1 MERVTFG
8 SLMSNI
14 VVIGLDGEIR
24 TLEQGQL
31 PKPGELIINEVSDTS
46 ELVIEQVTPQGS
58 SINVTGDITALI
70 EAIAAGQDPT
80 QLGQEFE
87 SAAGE
92 ANGSSPQTT
101 GSVARTGTEL
111 LASTNFETVGTEGAG
126 FSTTQI
132 LTLLDILPP
141 TQAPAPTGIPI
152 PVTITVQDIS
162 SPAVDEG
169 QQVSFDVTLNQPT
182 EEETTIEF
190 TINDGSAV
198 GGAASDV
205 GADYV
210 NTTVLITLSDGTTQE
225 IQVNDDGSFTVSLPI
240 GEESFTVSLDTID
253 DNLAEG
259 SETFSLSGST
269 PDQPTPVTGVATIT
283 DEAEQ
288 GPEDTVTVNMTGPN
302 SVSEGETTSEYTV
315 TLSDPAPVGSIVTL
329 AYSYTTASGDDITE
343 TTQAI
348 IGADGVTATF
358 TIDTVDDV
366 YAEGDEV
373 FRVSVSGIVDSDSN
387 PIFEALNLDNAF
399 VDTTI
404 SDETDPGED
413 TVTVTMTG
421 PANVVEGDTTT
432 DYTVTLS
439 EPAPVGSIVT
449 LAYSYTT
456 ASGDDITETTQAVIG
471 ADGVTATFTIDTVDD
486 VYAEGDEVFRVSVS
500 GIVDSDSNPI
510 FEALDVSN
518 AFVDTTISDETDP
531 GPEDTVTVTM
541 TGPANVVEGDTTT
554 EYTVTLSDPAP
565 VGSIVTLAYSYTTAS
580 GDDIT
585 ETTQAIIGADGVT
598 ATFTIDTVDDVY
610 AEGDEVFRVSVSGI
624 VDSDSNPIFEALN
637 LDNAF
642 VDTTISDETNPGPE
656 DTVTVTM
663 TGPANVVEGDTT
675 TDYTV
680 TLSDP
685 APVGSI
691 VTLAYSYTTASGDD
705 ITETTQAVIGAD
717 GVTATFTIDTV
728 DDVYAEGDE
737 VFRVSVSGIVDS
749 DSNPIFEALNLDNA
763 FVDTTISDETDPGPE
778 DTVTVT
784 MTGPANVVEGD
795 TTTDYTVTLSDPAP
809 VGSIVTLAYSYTT
822 ASGDDI
828 TETTQA
834 IIGADGVTATFT
846 IDTVDDVY
854 AEGDEVFRVSVSG
867 IVDSDSNPIFE
878 ALDVSNAFVDTTISD
893 ETDPGPEDTV
903 TVTMTGPANVV
914 EGDTTTEYTV
924 TLSDPAPVGSI
935 VTLAYS
941 YTTASGDDI
950 TETTQAIIGA
960 DGVTATFTIDTV
972 DDVYAEGDEV
982 FRVSVSGIVDS
993 DSNPI
998 FEALNL
1004 DNAFVDTTISDETDP
1019 GPEDTVTVTMTGPA
1033 NVVEGDTTTDYTVT
1047 LSDPAPVGSIV
1058 TLAYSYTTA
1067 SGDDITETTQAII
1080 GADGVTATFTIDTVD
1095 DVYAEGDEVFRVSVS
1110 GIVDSDSN
1118 PIFEALNLDN
1128 AFVDTTISDETD
1140 PGPEDTVTVTMTG
1153 PANVVEGDTTT
1164 DYTVTL
1170 SDPAPVGSIVTLAY
1184 SYTTASGDDIT
1195 ETTQAIIGADGVTAT
1210 FTIDTVDDVYA
1221 EGDEVFRVSVSG
1233 IVDSDSNPVFE
1244 ALNLDNAFVDTTI
1257 SDETDPGPEDT
1268 VTVTMTGP
1276 ANVVEGDTTTDYTV
1290 TLSDPAP
1297 VGSIVTLAYSY
1308 TTASGDDITE
1318 TTQAIIG
1325 ADGVTATFTID
1336 TVDDVYAEG
1345 DEVFRVSVSGIVDSD
1360 SNPIF
1365 EALNLDNAF
1374 VDTTISDETDP
1385 GPEDTV
1391 TVTMTGPANVV
1402 EGDTTTDYTV
1412 TLSDPAPVGSI
1423 VTLAYSY
1430 TTASGDDIT
1439 ETTQAIIGADGV
1451 TATFTI
1457 DTVDDVYAE
1466 GDEVFRVSVSGIV
1479 DSDSNPIFE
1488 ALNLDNAFV
1497 DTTISDETDPGPEDT
1512 VTVTMTG
1519 PANVVE
1525 GDTTTEYTVT
1535 LSDPAPVGSIVTL
1548 AYSYTTASGDDITET
1563 TQAII
1568 GADGVTATFTI
1579 DTVDD
1584 VYAEGDEVF
1593 RVSVSGIVDSDS
1605 NPVFEALNLDNAF
1618 VDTTIS
1624 DETDP
1629 GPEDTVTVTM
1639 TGPANVVEGDTTTD
1653 YTVTLSDPAPVG
1665 SIVTLAYSYTTA
1677 SGDDITETT
1686 QAIIGADGVT
1696 ATFTID
1702 TVDDVYAEGDEVFRV
1717 SVSGIV
1723 DSDSNPVF
1731 EVLNLDNA
1739 FVDTTISDETDPGPE
1754 DTVTVTMTGPANV
1767 VEGDTTTDYTVTLS
1781 DPAPVGSI
1789 VTLAYSYTTASGD
1802 DITETTQA
1810 IIGADGVT
1818 ATFTIDTVDDVY
1830 AEGDEVFRVSVSGI
1844 VDSDSNPVF
1853 EALNLDNAFVDTTIS
1868 DETDPGP
1875 EDTVTVTMT
1884 GPANVVEGDT
1894 TTDYTVTLSDPAP
1907 VGSIVTLAYSYTTA
1921 SGDDITETTQAI
1933 IGADGVTATFTI
1945 DTVDDVYAEG
1955 DEVFRVSVSGI
1966 VDSDSNPIFEALN
1979 LDNAFVDTTISDET
1993 DPGPEDTVTVTMTGP
2008 ANVVEGDTTTDYTV
2022 TLSDPAPVGSIVT
2035 LAYSY
2040 TTASG
2045 DDITETTQAIIGAD
2059 GVTATFTIDTVD
2071 DVYAEGDEVF
2081 RVSVS
2086 GIVDS
2091 DSNPIFEAL
2100 NLDNAFVD
2108 TTISDETDPG
2118 PEDTVTVTMTGP
2130 ANVVEGDTTTEYT
2143 VTLSDPAP
2151 VGSIVTLAYSYTT
2164 ASGDDITET
2173 TQAIIGADGVT
2184 ATFTID
2190 TVDDVYA
2197 EGDEV
2202 FRVSVSGIVDSDS
2215 NPVFEALNLDNAFV
2229 DTTISDETDPGPE
2242 DTVTVTMTGPA
2253 NVVEG
2258 DTTTDYTVTL
2268 SDPAPVGSIVTL
2280 AYSYTTASGDDI
2292 TETTQAIIGAD
2303 GVTATFTID
2312 TVDDVYAEGDE
2323 VFRVSVSGIVDS
2335 DSNPVFEVLNLDNAF
2350 VDTTISDETDP
2361 GPEDTVTV
2369 TMTGPANVVEGDTTT
2384 DYTVTLSDPAPVGS
2398 IVTLAYS
2405 YTTASGDDITETTQA
2420 IIGADGV
2427 TATFTIDTVD
2437 DVYAEGDE
2445 VFRVSVSGIVDSD
2458 SNPIFEALNL
2468 DNAFVNTSITDNDAP
2483 PSISNVVNA
2492 VVSEEGLA
2500 NGIPD
2505 NTGSPSDTTNSASFS
2520 GTFTVADPDTAN
2532 VSVVLA
2538 GPNNLTSGGEPISWT
2553 WDNSTQ
2559 TLTAKTAHLSV
2570 VATVVLSEPSA
2581 SGQGSW
2587 DYTITLFEPLD
2598 HPVNDVEDIINFDLQ
2613 ISVSDGQTTTSQS
2626 LNVVVE
2632 DDCPYV
2638 PVVVQPVDVS
2648 LTDAPIVLTGR
2659 IDFAGSEADATS
2671 RTFGDVVVTANGFV
2685 SDESAM
2691 LGTAEINQSS
2701 EGIGVK
2707 SSGNNGFQLEN
2718 EVDYRFAGNEGVSE
2732 QLIIDL
2738 GNKVAY
2744 GAEIEF
2750 EKMFGGELEKGIAS
2764 FYRDGVL
2771 IAQQSFSSDA
2781 SSGDYAANFNVQQG
2795 GFDKIILEAASNG
2808 NGPDTEDN
2816 SDFTVKSITFTGA
2829 YSGVPIASADGN
2841 LGAVYG
2847 ADGPG
2852 SIVLNGG
2859 EAGLETLDGQDVL
2872 IYVDPQNSNRLIA
2885 EADGELA
2892 FEVQLTPS
2900 TGKWEFFQYL
2910 PLTSPYGD
2918 GDIDFNYTITDN
2930 DGDSKTGYFSVNPYA
2945 PPIVEGVTLNVSEE
2959 GLSNAIADDSALN
2972 GFDDT
2977 TDSSSDVE
2985 QLTLGQT
2992 VDSVTLSEPSTA
3004 LTSNGISVTW
3014 ALSNNDQML
3023 IGSANGKEVI
3033 KISVND
3039 TGMVSTEL
3047 LGPIDHSNASG
3058 EDALNIE
3065 VPVLVSNARGLTNST
3080 TVNVI
3085 VEDDSPDS
3093 ASIIHDVV
3101 AETKESANVQ
3111 LIMDVSGSMRT
3122 DNRLQIMKDSATQL
3136 LNQYESIGQ
3145 TRVQII
3151 TYSSTASTYAI
3162 GAATWLT
3169 VDEAKAYIETLTAGG
3184 ATNYNN
3190 ALNEAKQ
3197 SWDDVGKLTSASNVS
3212 YFLSD
3217 GQPNPASSFINDARE
3232 QSWIDHLTDP
3242 DNQITALAYGMGVNL
3257 MPEQLDRVA
3266 YDGFLNQDLD
3276 GVVVPD
3282 VTQLPPVMLQSV
3294 IQPVGGNLMYTT
3306 SPDTGIGADGGYISE
3321 IEHDGVT
3328 YSFDGTDLI
3337 VTDNNDGIS
3346 HAFDDTTMQLTI
3358 YIDSKHTLE
3367 IDLNDGAYAFY
3378 GAVGDTVETLDFDY
3392 VLTDN
3397 DGDQSENTLQFVIDE
3412 NGGVN
3417 AASNGSANIIEAEVD
3432 VSHDILIGNDNE
3444 ADIFKWVND
3453 SLDTGTDLIRG
3464 FERDLD
3470 TLDLSEVVEDA
3481 GHNTIEELLNSIDL
3495 NIDGDDLSLEIT
3507 HNDGNSIQTIV
3518 IENGATEFSD
3528 LIVGNADF
3536 ERDVLSALTKV
3547 NLEP

>member
-87 SAAGE
+87 TAAGE

-101 GSVARTGTEL
+101 GNVARTGTEL

-141 TQAPAPTGIPI
+141 TQAPAPTGTPI

-190 TINDGSAV
+190 TLNDSSAV

-348 IGADGVTATF
+348 IGADGVSATF

-404 SDETDPGED
+404 SDETDPGPED

-439 EPAPVGSIVT
+439 DPAPVGSIVT

-624 VDSDSNPIFEALN
+624 VDGDSNPIFEAL
-637 LDNAF
+637 DVSNAF
-642 VDTTISDETNPGPE
+642 VDTTISDETDPGPE

-663 TGPANVVEGDTT
+663 TGPANVVEGDITT
-675 TDYTV
+675 EYTVTLGDPAPVGSIVTLAYSYTTASGDDIIETTQAIIGADGVTATFTIDTVDDVYAEGDEVFRVSVSGIVDGDSNPIFEALDVSNAFVDTTISDETDPGPEDTVTVTMTGPANVVEGDITTEYTV

-705 ITETTQAVIGAD
+705 ITETTQAIIGVD

-795 TTTDYTVTLSDPAP
+795 TTTEYTVTLSDPAP

-834 IIGADGVTATFT
+834 IIGVDGVTATFTIDTVDDVYAEGDEVFRVSVSGIVDSDSNPIFEALNLDNAFVDTTISDETDPGPEDTVTVTMTGPANVVEGDITTEYTVTLSDPAPVGSIVTLAYSYTTASGDDITETTQAIIGVDGVTATFT

-950 TETTQAIIGA
+950 TETTQAVIGA

-998 FEALNL
+998 FEAL
-1004 DNAFVDTTISDETDP
+1004 DVSNAFVDTTISDETDP

-1170 SDPAPVGSIVTLAY
+1170 SDPAPVGSVVTLAY

-1221 EGDEVFRVSVSG
+1221 EGDEVFRV
-1233 IVDSDSNPVFE
+1233 
-1244 ALNLDNAFVDTTI
+1244 
-1257 SDETDPGPEDT
+1257 
-1268 VTVTMTGP
+1268 
-1276 ANVVEGDTTTDYTV
+1276 
-1290 TLSDPAP
+1290 
-1297 VGSIVTLAYSY
+1297 
-1308 TTASGDDITE
+1308 
-1318 TTQAIIG
+1318 
-1325 ADGVTATFTID
+1325 
-1336 TVDDVYAEG
+1336 
-1345 DEVFRVSVSGIVDSD
+1345 R
-1360 SNPIF
+1360 
-1365 EALNLDNAF
+1365 
-1374 VDTTISDETDP
+1374 
-1385 GPEDTV
+1385 
-1391 TVTMTGPANVV
+1391 
-1402 EGDTTTDYTV
+1402 
-1412 TLSDPAPVGSI
+1412 
-1423 VTLAYSY
+1423 
-1430 TTASGDDIT
+1430 
-1439 ETTQAIIGADGV
+1439 
-1451 TATFTI
+1451 
-1457 DTVDDVYAE
+1457 
-1466 GDEVFRVSVSGIV
+1466 VSGIV

-1535 LSDPAPVGSIVTL
+1535 LSDSAPVGSIVTL

-1563 TQAII
+1563 TQAVI
-1568 GADGVTATFTI
+1568 GTDGLSATFTI

-1584 VYAEGDEVF
+1584 SDDEPDEVY
-1593 RVSVSGIVDSDS
+1593 RVSVASIVD
-1605 NPVFEALNLDNAF
+1605 
-1618 VDTTIS
+1618 
-1624 DETDP
+1624 
-1629 GPEDTVTVTM
+1629 
-1639 TGPANVVEGDTTTD
+1639 
-1653 YTVTLSDPAPVG
+1653 
-1665 SIVTLAYSYTTA
+1665 
-1677 SGDDITETT
+1677 GDD
-1686 QAIIGADGVT
+1686 
-1696 ATFTID
+1696 
-1702 TVDDVYAEGDEVFRV
+1702 
-1717 SVSGIV
+1717 
-1723 DSDSNPVF
+1723 
-1731 EVLNLDNA
+1731 
-1739 FVDTTISDETDPGPE
+1739 
-1754 DTVTVTMTGPANV
+1754 
-1767 VEGDTTTDYTVTLS
+1767 
-1781 DPAPVGSI
+1781 
-1789 VTLAYSYTTASGD
+1789 
-1802 DITETTQA
+1802 
-1810 IIGADGVT
+1810 
-1818 ATFTIDTVDDVY
+1818 
-1830 AEGDEVFRVSVSGI
+1830 
-1844 VDSDSNPVF
+1844 
-1853 EALNLDNAFVDTTIS
+1853 
-1868 DETDPGP
+1868 
-1875 EDTVTVTMT
+1875 
-1884 GPANVVEGDT
+1884 
-1894 TTDYTVTLSDPAP
+1894 
-1907 VGSIVTLAYSYTTA
+1907 
-1921 SGDDITETTQAI
+1921 
-1933 IGADGVTATFTI
+1933 
-1945 DTVDDVYAEG
+1945 
-1955 DEVFRVSVSGI
+1955 
-1966 VDSDSNPIFEALN
+1966 NPIFEALD
-1979 LDNAFVDTTISDET
+1979 LTNAYVDTTI
-1993 DPGPEDTVTVTMTGP
+1993 
-2008 ANVVEGDTTTDYTV
+2008 
-2022 TLSDPAPVGSIVT
+2022 I
-2035 LAYSY
+2035 
-2040 TTASG
+2040 
-2045 DDITETTQAIIGAD
+2045 
-2059 GVTATFTIDTVD
+2059 
-2071 DVYAEGDEVF
+2071 
-2081 RVSVS
+2081 
-2086 GIVDS
+2086 
-2091 DSNPIFEAL
+2091 
-2100 NLDNAFVD
+2100 
-2108 TTISDETDPG
+2108 
-2118 PEDTVTVTMTGP
+2118 
-2130 ANVVEGDTTTEYT
+2130 
-2143 VTLSDPAP
+2143 
-2151 VGSIVTLAYSYTT
+2151 
-2164 ASGDDITET
+2164 
-2173 TQAIIGADGVT
+2173 
-2184 ATFTID
+2184 
-2190 TVDDVYA
+2190 
-2197 EGDEV
+2197 
-2202 FRVSVSGIVDSDS
+2202 
-2215 NPVFEALNLDNAFV
+2215 
-2229 DTTISDETDPGPE
+2229 
-2242 DTVTVTMTGPA
+2242 
-2253 NVVEG
+2253 
-2258 DTTTDYTVTL
+2258 
-2268 SDPAPVGSIVTL
+2268 
-2280 AYSYTTASGDDI
+2280 
-2292 TETTQAIIGAD
+2292 
-2303 GVTATFTID
+2303 
-2312 TVDDVYAEGDE
+2312 
-2323 VFRVSVSGIVDS
+2323 
-2335 DSNPVFEVLNLDNAF
+2335 
-2350 VDTTISDETDP
+2350 
-2361 GPEDTVTV
+2361 
-2369 TMTGPANVVEGDTTT
+2369 
-2384 DYTVTLSDPAPVGS
+2384 
-2398 IVTLAYS
+2398 
-2405 YTTASGDDITETTQA
+2405 
-2420 IIGADGV
+2420 
-2427 TATFTIDTVD
+2427 
-2437 DVYAEGDE
+2437 
-2445 VFRVSVSGIVDSD
+2445 
-2458 SNPIFEALNL
+2458 
-2468 DNAFVNTSITDNDAP
+2468 DNDEPNTP
-2483 PSISNVVNA
+2483 PTVRNFNILLDV
-2492 VVSEEGLA
+2492 EDGLFP
-2500 NGIPD
+2500 IHD
-2505 NTGSPSDTTNSASFS
+2505 VDFD
-2520 GTFTVADPDTAN
+2520 GT
-2532 VSVVLA
+2532 
-2538 GPNNLTSGGEPISWT
+2538 TSGGE
-2553 WDNSTQ
+2553 Q
-2559 TLTAKTAHLSV
+2559 R
-2570 VATVVLSEPSA
+2570 
-2581 SGQGSW
+2581 
-2587 DYTITLFEPLD
+2587 
-2598 HPVNDVEDIINFDLQ
+2598 VEDL
-2613 ISVSDGQTTTSQS
+2613 
-2626 LNVVVE
+2626 E
-2632 DDCPYV
+2632 DD
-2638 PVVVQPVDVS
+2638 
-2648 LTDAPIVLTGR
+2648 A
-2659 IDFAGSEADATS
+2659 
-2671 RTFGDVVVTANGFV
+2671 VTANDDDIQIKVIDLPDYGELYYVDGNGQEVVIDGSSIFAENTDVKYRLTADFFEDQRFDSNDLLEEFDKDFLADSVDVNGLSFYGGQITISGNEITFDSNAQVKVDFANQQVGLVVV
-2685 SDESAM
+2685 SPGETGNGDEISTHEYVAIK
-2691 LGTAEINQSS
+2691 LDEGLEADKAKINLASLNDRFNNGGAWITAYIFLDGIVVDTQEIRAEDISYSGNHEGTATI
-2701 EGIGVK
+2701 
-2707 SSGNNGFQLEN
+2707 
-2718 EVDYRFAGNEGVSE
+2718 
-2732 QLIIDL
+2732 
-2738 GNKVAY
+2738 
-2744 GAEIEF
+2744 
-2750 EKMFGGELEKGIAS
+2750 
-2764 FYRDGVL
+2764 
-2771 IAQQSFSSDA
+2771 
-2781 SSGDYAANFNVQQG
+2781 
-2795 GFDKIILEAASNG
+2795 
-2808 NGPDTEDN
+2808 
-2816 SDFTVKSITFTGA
+2816 
-2829 YSGVPIASADGN
+2829 
-2841 LGAVYG
+2841 
-2847 ADGPG
+2847 
-2852 SIVLNGG
+2852 
-2859 EAGLETLDGQDVL
+2859 
-2872 IYVDPQNSNRLIA
+2872 
-2885 EADGELA
+2885 ELA
-2892 FEVQLTPS
+2892 NGSFDEIRL
-2900 TGKWEFFQYL
+2900 
-2910 PLTSPYGD
+2910 SPD
-2918 GDIDFNYTITDN
+2918 
-2930 DGDSKTGYFSVNPYA
+2930 
-2945 PPIVEGVTLNVSEE
+2945 
-2959 GLSNAIADDSALN
+2959 
-2972 GFDDT
+2972 
-2977 TDSSSDVE
+2977 TDSSSDKASF
-2985 QLTLGQT
+2985 TLVGTEITSFTQVSDSFEYKAIDSDGLESDSSATVAVDFENVT
-2992 VDSVTLSEPSTA
+2992 VDAVTA
-3004 LTSNGISVTW
+3004 LGYQT
-3014 ALSNNDQML
+3014 M
-3023 IGSANGKEVI
+3023 
-3033 KISVND
+3033 
-3039 TGMVSTEL
+3039 
-3047 LGPIDHSNASG
+3047 
-3058 EDALNIE
+3058 ALNSE
-3065 VPVLVSNARGLTNST
+3065 LN
-3080 TVNVI
+3080 
-3085 VEDDSPDS
+3085 
-3093 ASIIHDVV
+3093 
-3101 AETKESANVQ
+3101 
-3111 LIMDVSGSMRT
+3111 LIMGTDGDDILVGTDGNDMIIGGLGNDILTGGEGDDVFKWTEM
-3122 DNRLQIMKDSATQL
+3122 QSAT
-3136 LNQYESIGQ
+3136 
-3145 TRVQII
+3145 
-3151 TYSSTASTYAI
+3151 
-3162 GAATWLT
+3162 
-3169 VDEAKAYIETLTAGG
+3169 
-3184 ATNYNN
+3184 
-3190 ALNEAKQ
+3190 
-3197 SWDDVGKLTSASNVS
+3197 
-3212 YFLSD
+3212 
-3217 GQPNPASSFINDARE
+3217 
-3232 QSWIDHLTDP
+3232 
-3242 DNQITALAYGMGVNL
+3242 
-3257 MPEQLDRVA
+3257 
-3266 YDGFLNQDLD
+3266 
-3276 GVVVPD
+3276 
-3282 VTQLPPVMLQSV
+3282 
-3294 IQPVGGNLMYTT
+3294 
-3306 SPDTGIGADGGYISE
+3306 DT
-3321 IEHDGVT
+3321 
-3328 YSFDGTDLI
+3328 
-3337 VTDNNDGIS
+3337 VTDFS
-3346 HAFDDTTMQLTI
+3346 
-3358 YIDSKHTLE
+3358 
-3367 IDLNDGAYAFY
+3367 
-3378 GAVGDTVETLDFDY
+3378 
-3392 VLTDN
+3392 
-3397 DGDQSENTLQFVIDE
+3397 DGDQLDFT
-3412 NGGVN
+3412 
-3417 AASNGSANIIEAEVD
+3417 D
-3432 VSHDILIGNDNE
+3432 VFDDM
-3444 ADIFKWVND
+3444 
-3453 SLDTGTDLIRG
+3453 TGTDI
-3464 FERDLD
+3464 
-3470 TLDLSEVVEDA
+3470 SA
-3481 GHNTIEELLNSIDL
+3481 LL
-3495 NIDGDDLSLEIT
+3495 DDLGSGDYRGRVDDIT
-3507 HNDGNSIQTIV
+3507 VEVTESGGNSTLTINKDGQQLEV
-3518 IENGATEFSD
+3518 NFDGASAAD
-3528 LIVGNADF
+3528 IANSLI
-3536 ERDVLSALTKV
+3536 S
-3547 NLEP
+3547 NLEQLRE

>member
-87 SAAGE
+87 TAAGE

-101 GSVARTGTEL
+101 GNVARTGTEL

-190 TINDGSAV
+190 TLNDGSAV

-343 TTQAI
+343 TTQA
-348 IGADGVTATF
+348 
-358 TIDTVDDV
+358 
-366 YAEGDEV
+366 
-373 FRVSVSGIVDSDSN
+373 
-387 PIFEALNLDNAF
+387 
-399 VDTTI
+399 
-404 SDETDPGED
+404 
-413 TVTVTMTG
+413 
-421 PANVVEGDTTT
+421 
-432 DYTVTLS
+432 
-439 EPAPVGSIVT
+439 
-449 LAYSYTT
+449 
-456 ASGDDITETTQAVIG
+456 VIG

-585 ETTQAIIGADGVT
+585 ETTQAIIGIDGIT

-624 VDSDSNPIFEALN
+624 VDGDSNPIFEAL
-637 LDNAF
+637 DVSNAF

-663 TGPANVVEGDTT
+663 IGPANVVEGDTT

-705 ITETTQAVIGAD
+705 ITETIQAVIGAD

-728 DDVYAEGDE
+728 DDVYAEDDE

-795 TTTDYTVTLSDPAP
+795 TTTDYTVTLSDPAPVGSVVTLAYSYTTASGDDITETTQAIIGADGVTATFTIDTVDDVYAEGDEVFRVSVSGIVDSDSNPIFEALNLDNAFVDTTISDETEPGPEDTVTVTMTGPANVVEGDTTTEYTVTLSDPAPVGSIVTLAYSYTTASGDDITETTQAIIGADGVTATFTIDTVDDVYAEGDEVFRVSVSGIVDSDSNPIFEALDVSNAFVDTTISDETDPGPEDTVTVTMTGPANVVEGDTTTDYTVTLSEPAP

-1033 NVVEGDTTTDYTVT
+1033 NVVEGDTTTEYTVT

-1067 SGDDITETTQAII
+1067 SGDDITETTQAVI

-1164 DYTVTL
+1164 EYTVTLSDPAPVGSIVTLAYSYTTASGDDITETTQAVIGADGVTATFTIDTVDDVYAEGDEMFRVSVSGIVDSDSNPIFEALNLDNAFVDTTISDETDPGPEDTVTVTMNGPANVVEGDTTTDYTVTL

-1195 ETTQAIIGADGVTAT
+1195 ETTQAVIGADGVTAT

-1233 IVDSDSNPVFE
+1233 IVDGDSNPIFE
-1244 ALNLDNAFVDTTI
+1244 ALDVSNAFVDTTI

-1391 TVTMTGPANVV
+1391 TVTMTGPASVV

-1439 ETTQAIIGADGV
+1439 ETTQAVIGADGLS
-1451 TATFTI
+1451 ATFTI
-1457 DTVDDVYAE
+1457 DTVDDSDDE
-1466 GDEVFRVSVSGIV
+1466 PDEVYRVSVASIV
-1479 DSDSNPIFE
+1479 DGDDNPIFE
-1488 ALNLDNAFV
+1488 ALDLTNAYV
-1497 DTTISDETDPGPEDT
+1497 DTTI
-1512 VTVTMTG
+1512 
-1519 PANVVE
+1519 
-1525 GDTTTEYTVT
+1525 
-1535 LSDPAPVGSIVTL
+1535 I
-1548 AYSYTTASGDDITET
+1548 
-1563 TQAII
+1563 
-1568 GADGVTATFTI
+1568 
-1579 DTVDD
+1579 
-1584 VYAEGDEVF
+1584 
-1593 RVSVSGIVDSDS
+1593 
-1605 NPVFEALNLDNAF
+1605 
-1618 VDTTIS
+1618 
-1624 DETDP
+1624 
-1629 GPEDTVTVTM
+1629 
-1639 TGPANVVEGDTTTD
+1639 
-1653 YTVTLSDPAPVG
+1653 
-1665 SIVTLAYSYTTA
+1665 
-1677 SGDDITETT
+1677 
-1686 QAIIGADGVT
+1686 
-1696 ATFTID
+1696 
-1702 TVDDVYAEGDEVFRV
+1702 
-1717 SVSGIV
+1717 
-1723 DSDSNPVF
+1723 
-1731 EVLNLDNA
+1731 
-1739 FVDTTISDETDPGPE
+1739 
-1754 DTVTVTMTGPANV
+1754 
-1767 VEGDTTTDYTVTLS
+1767 
-1781 DPAPVGSI
+1781 
-1789 VTLAYSYTTASGD
+1789 
-1802 DITETTQA
+1802 
-1810 IIGADGVT
+1810 
-1818 ATFTIDTVDDVY
+1818 
-1830 AEGDEVFRVSVSGI
+1830 
-1844 VDSDSNPVF
+1844 
-1853 EALNLDNAFVDTTIS
+1853 
-1868 DETDPGP
+1868 
-1875 EDTVTVTMT
+1875 
-1884 GPANVVEGDT
+1884 
-1894 TTDYTVTLSDPAP
+1894 
-1907 VGSIVTLAYSYTTA
+1907 
-1921 SGDDITETTQAI
+1921 
-1933 IGADGVTATFTI
+1933 
-1945 DTVDDVYAEG
+1945 
-1955 DEVFRVSVSGI
+1955 
-1966 VDSDSNPIFEALN
+1966 
-1979 LDNAFVDTTISDET
+1979 
-1993 DPGPEDTVTVTMTGP
+1993 
-2008 ANVVEGDTTTDYTV
+2008 
-2022 TLSDPAPVGSIVT
+2022 
-2035 LAYSY
+2035 
-2040 TTASG
+2040 
-2045 DDITETTQAIIGAD
+2045 
-2059 GVTATFTIDTVD
+2059 
-2071 DVYAEGDEVF
+2071 
-2081 RVSVS
+2081 
-2086 GIVDS
+2086 
-2091 DSNPIFEAL
+2091 
-2100 NLDNAFVD
+2100 
-2108 TTISDETDPG
+2108 
-2118 PEDTVTVTMTGP
+2118 
-2130 ANVVEGDTTTEYT
+2130 
-2143 VTLSDPAP
+2143 
-2151 VGSIVTLAYSYTT
+2151 
-2164 ASGDDITET
+2164 
-2173 TQAIIGADGVT
+2173 
-2184 ATFTID
+2184 
-2190 TVDDVYA
+2190 
-2197 EGDEV
+2197 
-2202 FRVSVSGIVDSDS
+2202 
-2215 NPVFEALNLDNAFV
+2215 
-2229 DTTISDETDPGPE
+2229 
-2242 DTVTVTMTGPA
+2242 
-2253 NVVEG
+2253 
-2258 DTTTDYTVTL
+2258 
-2268 SDPAPVGSIVTL
+2268 
-2280 AYSYTTASGDDI
+2280 
-2292 TETTQAIIGAD
+2292 
-2303 GVTATFTID
+2303 
-2312 TVDDVYAEGDE
+2312 
-2323 VFRVSVSGIVDS
+2323 
-2335 DSNPVFEVLNLDNAF
+2335 
-2350 VDTTISDETDP
+2350 
-2361 GPEDTVTV
+2361 
-2369 TMTGPANVVEGDTTT
+2369 
-2384 DYTVTLSDPAPVGS
+2384 
-2398 IVTLAYS
+2398 
-2405 YTTASGDDITETTQA
+2405 
-2420 IIGADGV
+2420 
-2427 TATFTIDTVD
+2427 
-2437 DVYAEGDE
+2437 
-2445 VFRVSVSGIVDSD
+2445 
-2458 SNPIFEALNL
+2458 
-2468 DNAFVNTSITDNDAP
+2468 DNDEPNTP
-2483 PSISNVVNA
+2483 PTVRNFNILLDV
-2492 VVSEEGLA
+2492 EDGLFP
-2500 NGIPD
+2500 IHD
-2505 NTGSPSDTTNSASFS
+2505 VDFD
-2520 GTFTVADPDTAN
+2520 GT
-2532 VSVVLA
+2532 
-2538 GPNNLTSGGEPISWT
+2538 TSGGE
-2553 WDNSTQ
+2553 Q
-2559 TLTAKTAHLSV
+2559 R
-2570 VATVVLSEPSA
+2570 
-2581 SGQGSW
+2581 
-2587 DYTITLFEPLD
+2587 
-2598 HPVNDVEDIINFDLQ
+2598 VEDL
-2613 ISVSDGQTTTSQS
+2613 
-2626 LNVVVE
+2626 E
-2632 DDCPYV
+2632 DD
-2638 PVVVQPVDVS
+2638 
-2648 LTDAPIVLTGR
+2648 A
-2659 IDFAGSEADATS
+2659 
-2671 RTFGDVVVTANGFV
+2671 VTANDDDIQIKVIDLPDYGELYYVDGNGQEIVIDGSSIFAENTDVKYRLTADFFEDQRFDSNDLLEEFDKDFLADSVDVNGLSFYGGQITISGNDITFDSNAQVKVDFANQQVGLVVV
-2685 SDESAM
+2685 SPGETGNGDEISTHEYVAIK
-2691 LGTAEINQSS
+2691 LDEGLDADKAKINLASLNDRFNNGGAWITAYIFLDGIVVDTQEIRAEDISYSGNHEGTATI
-2701 EGIGVK
+2701 
-2707 SSGNNGFQLEN
+2707 
-2718 EVDYRFAGNEGVSE
+2718 
-2732 QLIIDL
+2732 
-2738 GNKVAY
+2738 
-2744 GAEIEF
+2744 
-2750 EKMFGGELEKGIAS
+2750 
-2764 FYRDGVL
+2764 
-2771 IAQQSFSSDA
+2771 
-2781 SSGDYAANFNVQQG
+2781 
-2795 GFDKIILEAASNG
+2795 
-2808 NGPDTEDN
+2808 
-2816 SDFTVKSITFTGA
+2816 
-2829 YSGVPIASADGN
+2829 
-2841 LGAVYG
+2841 
-2847 ADGPG
+2847 
-2852 SIVLNGG
+2852 
-2859 EAGLETLDGQDVL
+2859 
-2872 IYVDPQNSNRLIA
+2872 
-2885 EADGELA
+2885 ELA
-2892 FEVQLTPS
+2892 NGSFDEIRL
-2900 TGKWEFFQYL
+2900 
-2910 PLTSPYGD
+2910 SPD
-2918 GDIDFNYTITDN
+2918 
-2930 DGDSKTGYFSVNPYA
+2930 
-2945 PPIVEGVTLNVSEE
+2945 
-2959 GLSNAIADDSALN
+2959 
-2972 GFDDT
+2972 
-2977 TDSSSDVE
+2977 TDSSSDKASFTLVGTEITSFTQVSDSFEYNAIDSDGLESDSSATVAVE
-2985 QLTLGQT
+2985 FENVT
-2992 VDSVTLSEPSTA
+2992 VDAVTA
-3004 LTSNGISVTW
+3004 LGYQT
-3014 ALSNNDQML
+3014 M
-3023 IGSANGKEVI
+3023 
-3033 KISVND
+3033 
-3039 TGMVSTEL
+3039 
-3047 LGPIDHSNASG
+3047 
-3058 EDALNIE
+3058 ALNSE
-3065 VPVLVSNARGLTNST
+3065 LN
-3080 TVNVI
+3080 
-3085 VEDDSPDS
+3085 
-3093 ASIIHDVV
+3093 
-3101 AETKESANVQ
+3101 
-3111 LIMDVSGSMRT
+3111 LIMGTDGDDILVGTDGNDMIIGGLGNDILTGGEGDDVFKWTEM
-3122 DNRLQIMKDSATQL
+3122 QSAT
-3136 LNQYESIGQ
+3136 
-3145 TRVQII
+3145 
-3151 TYSSTASTYAI
+3151 
-3162 GAATWLT
+3162 
-3169 VDEAKAYIETLTAGG
+3169 
-3184 ATNYNN
+3184 
-3190 ALNEAKQ
+3190 
-3197 SWDDVGKLTSASNVS
+3197 
-3212 YFLSD
+3212 
-3217 GQPNPASSFINDARE
+3217 
-3232 QSWIDHLTDP
+3232 
-3242 DNQITALAYGMGVNL
+3242 
-3257 MPEQLDRVA
+3257 
-3266 YDGFLNQDLD
+3266 
-3276 GVVVPD
+3276 
-3282 VTQLPPVMLQSV
+3282 
-3294 IQPVGGNLMYTT
+3294 
-3306 SPDTGIGADGGYISE
+3306 DT
-3321 IEHDGVT
+3321 
-3328 YSFDGTDLI
+3328 
-3337 VTDNNDGIS
+3337 VTDFS
-3346 HAFDDTTMQLTI
+3346 
-3358 YIDSKHTLE
+3358 
-3367 IDLNDGAYAFY
+3367 
-3378 GAVGDTVETLDFDY
+3378 
-3392 VLTDN
+3392 
-3397 DGDQSENTLQFVIDE
+3397 DGDQLDFT
-3412 NGGVN
+3412 
-3417 AASNGSANIIEAEVD
+3417 D
-3432 VSHDILIGNDNE
+3432 VFDDM
-3444 ADIFKWVND
+3444 
-3453 SLDTGTDLIRG
+3453 TGTDI
-3464 FERDLD
+3464 
-3470 TLDLSEVVEDA
+3470 SA
-3481 GHNTIEELLNSIDL
+3481 LL
-3495 NIDGDDLSLEIT
+3495 DDLGSGDYRGRVDDIT
-3507 HNDGNSIQTIV
+3507 VEVTESGGNSTLTINKDGQQLEV
-3518 IENGATEFSD
+3518 NFDGASAAD
-3528 LIVGNADF
+3528 IANSLI
-3536 ERDVLSALTKV
+3536 S
-3547 NLEP
+3547 NLEQLRE

>member
-87 SAAGE
+87 TAAGE

-141 TQAPAPTGIPI
+141 TQAPAPTGTPI

-182 EEETTIEF
+182 EEETTIDF
-190 TINDGSAV
+190 TLNDGSAV

-269 PDQPTPVTGVATIT
+269 PDQPTPVTGVATIA

-373 FRVSVSGIVDSDSN
+373 FRVSVSGIVDGDSN

-404 SDETDPGED
+404 SDETDPGPED

-439 EPAPVGSIVT
+439 DPAPVGSIVT

-585 ETTQAIIGADGVT
+585 ETTQAIIGADG
-598 ATFTIDTVDDVY
+598 I
-610 AEGDEVFRVSVSGI
+610 
-624 VDSDSNPIFEALN
+624 
-637 LDNAF
+637 
-642 VDTTISDETNPGPE
+642 
-656 DTVTVTM
+656 
-663 TGPANVVEGDTT
+663 
-675 TDYTV
+675 
-680 TLSDP
+680 
-685 APVGSI
+685 
-691 VTLAYSYTTASGDD
+691 
-705 ITETTQAVIGAD
+705 
-717 GVTATFTIDTV
+717 TATFTIDTV

-795 TTTDYTVTLSDPAP
+795 TTT
-809 VGSIVTLAYSYTT
+809 
-822 ASGDDI
+822 
-828 TETTQA
+828 
-834 IIGADGVTATFT
+834 
-846 IDTVDDVY
+846 
-854 AEGDEVFRVSVSG
+854 
-867 IVDSDSNPIFE
+867 
-878 ALDVSNAFVDTTISD
+878 
-893 ETDPGPEDTV
+893 
-903 TVTMTGPANVV
+903 
-914 EGDTTTEYTV
+914 EYTV
-924 TLSDPAPVGSI
+924 SLSDPAPVGSI

-1080 GADGVTATFTIDTVD
+1080 GADGITATFTIDTVD

-1118 PIFEALNLDN
+1118 PIFEALDVSN

-1164 DYTVTL
+1164 EYTVTL

-1233 IVDSDSNPVFE
+1233 IVDGNSNPIFE

-1276 ANVVEGDTTTDYTV
+1276 ANVVEGDTTTEYTV
-1290 TLSDPAP
+1290 SLSDPAP

-1402 EGDTTTDYTV
+1402 EGDTTTEYTVTLSDPAPVGSIVTLAYSYTTASGDDITETTQAVIGADGVTATFTIDTVDDVYAEGDEVFRVSVSGIVDGDSNPIFEALDVSNAFVDTTISDETDPGPEDTVTVTMTGPASVEEGDTTTDYTVTLSDPAPVGSIVTLAYSYTTASGDDITETTQAVIGADGVTATFTIDTVDDVYTEGDEVFRVSVSGIVDSDSNPIFEALNLDNAFVDTTISDETDPGPEDTVTVTMTGPANVVEGDTTTEYTVTLSDPAPVGSIVTLAYSYTTASGDDITETTQAIIGADGITATFTIDTVDDVYAEGDEVFRVSVSGIVDSDSNPIFEALNLDNAFVDTTISDETDPGPEDTVTVTMTGPANVVEGDTTTEYTVTLSDPAPVGSVVTLAYSYTTASGDDITETTQAIIGADGVTATFTIDTVDDVYAEGDEVFRVSVSGIVDSDSNPIFEALDVSNAFVDTTISDETDPGPEDTVTVTMTGPANVVEGDTTTDYTVTLSDPAPVGSVVTLAYSYTTASGDDITETTQAIIGADGVTATFTIDTVEDVYAEGDEVFRVSVSGIVDSDSNPIFEALDVSNAFVDTTISDETDPGPEDTVTVTMTGPANVVEGDITTEYTV

-1563 TQAII
+1563 TQA
-1568 GADGVTATFTI
+1568 V
-1579 DTVDD
+1579 
-1584 VYAEGDEVF
+1584 
-1593 RVSVSGIVDSDS
+1593 
-1605 NPVFEALNLDNAF
+1605 
-1618 VDTTIS
+1618 
-1624 DETDP
+1624 
-1629 GPEDTVTVTM
+1629 
-1639 TGPANVVEGDTTTD
+1639 
-1653 YTVTLSDPAPVG
+1653 
-1665 SIVTLAYSYTTA
+1665 
-1677 SGDDITETT
+1677 
-1686 QAIIGADGVT
+1686 
-1696 ATFTID
+1696 
-1702 TVDDVYAEGDEVFRV
+1702 
-1717 SVSGIV
+1717 
-1723 DSDSNPVF
+1723 
-1731 EVLNLDNA
+1731 
-1739 FVDTTISDETDPGPE
+1739 
-1754 DTVTVTMTGPANV
+1754 
-1767 VEGDTTTDYTVTLS
+1767 
-1781 DPAPVGSI
+1781 
-1789 VTLAYSYTTASGD
+1789 
-1802 DITETTQA
+1802 
-1810 IIGADGVT
+1810 
-1818 ATFTIDTVDDVY
+1818 
-1830 AEGDEVFRVSVSGI
+1830 
-1844 VDSDSNPVF
+1844 
-1853 EALNLDNAFVDTTIS
+1853 
-1868 DETDPGP
+1868 
-1875 EDTVTVTMT
+1875 
-1884 GPANVVEGDT
+1884 
-1894 TTDYTVTLSDPAP
+1894 
-1907 VGSIVTLAYSYTTA
+1907 
-1921 SGDDITETTQAI
+1921 
-1933 IGADGVTATFTI
+1933 
-1945 DTVDDVYAEG
+1945 
-1955 DEVFRVSVSGI
+1955 
-1966 VDSDSNPIFEALN
+1966 
-1979 LDNAFVDTTISDET
+1979 
-1993 DPGPEDTVTVTMTGP
+1993 
-2008 ANVVEGDTTTDYTV
+2008 
-2022 TLSDPAPVGSIVT
+2022 
-2035 LAYSY
+2035 
-2040 TTASG
+2040 
-2045 DDITETTQAIIGAD
+2045 IGAD

-2202 FRVSVSGIVDSDS
+2202 FRVSVSGIVDGDS
-2215 NPVFEALNLDNAFV
+2215 NPIFEALNLDNAFV
-2229 DTTISDETDPGPE
+2229 DTTISDETAPGPE

-2323 VFRVSVSGIVDS
+2323 VFRVSVSGIVDG
-2335 DSNPVFEVLNLDNAF
+2335 DSNPIFEALNLDNAF
-2350 VDTTISDETDP
+2350 VDTTISDETAP

-2384 DYTVTLSDPAPVGS
+2384 DYTVTLSAPAPVGS

-2420 IIGADGV
+2420 VIGADGV

-2468 DNAFVNTSITDNDAP
+2468 DNAFVDTTISDETDPGPEDTVTVSMTGPANVVEGDTTTDYTVTLSDPAPVGSIVTLAYSYTTASGDDITETTQAVIGADGLSATFTIDTVDDSDDEPDEVYRVSVASIVDGDDNPIFEALDLTNAYVDTTIIDNDEPNTP
-2483 PSISNVVNA
+2483 PTVRNFNILLDV
-2492 VVSEEGLA
+2492 EDGLFP
-2500 NGIPD
+2500 IHD
-2505 NTGSPSDTTNSASFS
+2505 VDFD
-2520 GTFTVADPDTAN
+2520 GT
-2532 VSVVLA
+2532 
-2538 GPNNLTSGGEPISWT
+2538 TSGGE
-2553 WDNSTQ
+2553 Q
-2559 TLTAKTAHLSV
+2559 R
-2570 VATVVLSEPSA
+2570 
-2581 SGQGSW
+2581 
-2587 DYTITLFEPLD
+2587 
-2598 HPVNDVEDIINFDLQ
+2598 VEDL
-2613 ISVSDGQTTTSQS
+2613 
-2626 LNVVVE
+2626 E
-2632 DDCPYV
+2632 DD
-2638 PVVVQPVDVS
+2638 
-2648 LTDAPIVLTGR
+2648 A
-2659 IDFAGSEADATS
+2659 
-2671 RTFGDVVVTANGFV
+2671 VTANDDDIQIKVIDLPDYGELYYVDGNGQEIVIDGSSIFAENTDVKYRLTADFFEDQRFDSNDLLEEFDKDFLADSVDVNGLSFYGGQITISGNDITFDSNAQVKVDFANQQVGLVVV
-2685 SDESAM
+2685 SPGETGNGDEISTHEYVAIK
-2691 LGTAEINQSS
+2691 LDEGLEADKAKINLASLNDRFNNGGAWITAYIFLDGIVVDTQEIRAEDISYSGNHEGTATI
-2701 EGIGVK
+2701 
-2707 SSGNNGFQLEN
+2707 
-2718 EVDYRFAGNEGVSE
+2718 
-2732 QLIIDL
+2732 
-2738 GNKVAY
+2738 
-2744 GAEIEF
+2744 
-2750 EKMFGGELEKGIAS
+2750 
-2764 FYRDGVL
+2764 
-2771 IAQQSFSSDA
+2771 
-2781 SSGDYAANFNVQQG
+2781 
-2795 GFDKIILEAASNG
+2795 
-2808 NGPDTEDN
+2808 
-2816 SDFTVKSITFTGA
+2816 
-2829 YSGVPIASADGN
+2829 
-2841 LGAVYG
+2841 
-2847 ADGPG
+2847 
-2852 SIVLNGG
+2852 
-2859 EAGLETLDGQDVL
+2859 
-2872 IYVDPQNSNRLIA
+2872 
-2885 EADGELA
+2885 ELA
-2892 FEVQLTPS
+2892 NGSFDEIRL
-2900 TGKWEFFQYL
+2900 
-2910 PLTSPYGD
+2910 SPD
-2918 GDIDFNYTITDN
+2918 
-2930 DGDSKTGYFSVNPYA
+2930 
-2945 PPIVEGVTLNVSEE
+2945 
-2959 GLSNAIADDSALN
+2959 
-2972 GFDDT
+2972 
-2977 TDSSSDVE
+2977 TDSSSDKASF
-2985 QLTLGQT
+2985 TLVGTEITSFTQVSDSFEYNAIDSDGLESDSSATVAVDFENVT
-2992 VDSVTLSEPSTA
+2992 VDAVTA
-3004 LTSNGISVTW
+3004 LGYQT
-3014 ALSNNDQML
+3014 M
-3023 IGSANGKEVI
+3023 
-3033 KISVND
+3033 
-3039 TGMVSTEL
+3039 
-3047 LGPIDHSNASG
+3047 
-3058 EDALNIE
+3058 ALNSE
-3065 VPVLVSNARGLTNST
+3065 LN
-3080 TVNVI
+3080 
-3085 VEDDSPDS
+3085 
-3093 ASIIHDVV
+3093 
-3101 AETKESANVQ
+3101 
-3111 LIMDVSGSMRT
+3111 LIMGTDGDDILVGTDGNDMIIGGLGNDILTGGEGDDVFKWTEM
-3122 DNRLQIMKDSATQL
+3122 QSAT
-3136 LNQYESIGQ
+3136 
-3145 TRVQII
+3145 
-3151 TYSSTASTYAI
+3151 
-3162 GAATWLT
+3162 
-3169 VDEAKAYIETLTAGG
+3169 
-3184 ATNYNN
+3184 
-3190 ALNEAKQ
+3190 
-3197 SWDDVGKLTSASNVS
+3197 
-3212 YFLSD
+3212 
-3217 GQPNPASSFINDARE
+3217 
-3232 QSWIDHLTDP
+3232 
-3242 DNQITALAYGMGVNL
+3242 
-3257 MPEQLDRVA
+3257 
-3266 YDGFLNQDLD
+3266 
-3276 GVVVPD
+3276 
-3282 VTQLPPVMLQSV
+3282 
-3294 IQPVGGNLMYTT
+3294 
-3306 SPDTGIGADGGYISE
+3306 DT
-3321 IEHDGVT
+3321 
-3328 YSFDGTDLI
+3328 
-3337 VTDNNDGIS
+3337 VTDFS
-3346 HAFDDTTMQLTI
+3346 
-3358 YIDSKHTLE
+3358 
-3367 IDLNDGAYAFY
+3367 
-3378 GAVGDTVETLDFDY
+3378 
-3392 VLTDN
+3392 
-3397 DGDQSENTLQFVIDE
+3397 DGDQLDFT
-3412 NGGVN
+3412 
-3417 AASNGSANIIEAEVD
+3417 D
-3432 VSHDILIGNDNE
+3432 VFDDM
-3444 ADIFKWVND
+3444 
-3453 SLDTGTDLIRG
+3453 TGTDI
-3464 FERDLD
+3464 
-3470 TLDLSEVVEDA
+3470 SA
-3481 GHNTIEELLNSIDL
+3481 LL
-3495 NIDGDDLSLEIT
+3495 DDLGSGDYRGRVDDIT
-3507 HNDGNSIQTIV
+3507 VEVTESGGNSTLTINKDGQQLEV
-3518 IENGATEFSD
+3518 NFDGASAAD
-3528 LIVGNADF
+3528 IANSLI
-3536 ERDVLSALTKV
+3536 S
-3547 NLEP
+3547 NLEQLRE

>member
-87 SAAGE
+87 TAAGE

-101 GSVARTGTEL
+101 GNVARTGTEL

-190 TINDGSAV
+190 TLNDGSAL

-348 IGADGVTATF
+348 IGVDGVTATF

-404 SDETDPGED
+404 SDETDPGPED

-439 EPAPVGSIVT
+439 DPAPVGSIVT

-456 ASGDDITETTQAVIG
+456 ASGDDITETTQAVVGADGVSATFTIDTVDDVYAEGDEVFRVSVSGIVDSDSNPIFEALNLDNAFVDTTISDETDPGPEDTVTVNMTGPNSVSEGETTSEYTVTLSDPAPVGSIVTLAYSYTTASGDDITETTQAVVG

-518 AFVDTTISDETDP
+518 AFVDTTISDETAP

-554 EYTVTLSDPAP
+554 DYTVTLSDPAP

-624 VDSDSNPIFEALN
+624 VDSDSNPIFEAL
-637 LDNAF
+637 DVSNAF
-642 VDTTISDETNPGPE
+642 VDTTISDETDPGPEDTVTVTMTGPASVVEGDTTTDYTVTLSDPAPVGSIVTLAYSYTTASGDDITETTQAIIGADGVTATFTIDTVDDVYAEGDEVFRVSVSGIVDGDSNPIFEALDVSNAFVDTTISDETDPGPEDTVTVTMTGPANVVEGDNTTDYTVTLSDPAPVGSIVTLAYSYTTASGDDITETTQAIIGADGVTATFTIDTVDDVYAEGDEVFRVSVSGIVDGDSNPIFEALDVSNAFVDTTISDETDPGPE

-795 TTTDYTVTLSDPAP
+795 TTTDYTL
-809 VGSIVTLAYSYTT
+809 
-822 ASGDDI
+822 
-828 TETTQA
+828 
-834 IIGADGVTATFT
+834 
-846 IDTVDDVY
+846 
-854 AEGDEVFRVSVSG
+854 
-867 IVDSDSNPIFE
+867 
-878 ALDVSNAFVDTTISD
+878 
-893 ETDPGPEDTV
+893 
-903 TVTMTGPANVV
+903 
-914 EGDTTTEYTV
+914 

-1110 GIVDSDSN
+1110 GIVDGDSN
-1118 PIFEALNLDN
+1118 PIFEALDVSN

-1184 SYTTASGDDIT
+1184 SYI
-1195 ETTQAIIGADGVTAT
+1195 
-1210 FTIDTVDDVYA
+1210 
-1221 EGDEVFRVSVSG
+1221 
-1233 IVDSDSNPVFE
+1233 
-1244 ALNLDNAFVDTTI
+1244 
-1257 SDETDPGPEDT
+1257 
-1268 VTVTMTGP
+1268 
-1276 ANVVEGDTTTDYTV
+1276 
-1290 TLSDPAP
+1290 
-1297 VGSIVTLAYSY
+1297 
-1308 TTASGDDITE
+1308 
-1318 TTQAIIG
+1318 
-1325 ADGVTATFTID
+1325 
-1336 TVDDVYAEG
+1336 
-1345 DEVFRVSVSGIVDSD
+1345 
-1360 SNPIF
+1360 
-1365 EALNLDNAF
+1365 
-1374 VDTTISDETDP
+1374 
-1385 GPEDTV
+1385 
-1391 TVTMTGPANVV
+1391 
-1402 EGDTTTDYTV
+1402 
-1412 TLSDPAPVGSI
+1412 
-1423 VTLAYSY
+1423 
-1430 TTASGDDIT
+1430 TASGDDIT

-1548 AYSYTTASGDDITET
+1548 AYSYS
-1563 TQAII
+1563 
-1568 GADGVTATFTI
+1568 
-1579 DTVDD
+1579 
-1584 VYAEGDEVF
+1584 
-1593 RVSVSGIVDSDS
+1593 
-1605 NPVFEALNLDNAF
+1605 
-1618 VDTTIS
+1618 
-1624 DETDP
+1624 
-1629 GPEDTVTVTM
+1629 
-1639 TGPANVVEGDTTTD
+1639 
-1653 YTVTLSDPAPVG
+1653 
-1665 SIVTLAYSYTTA
+1665 
-1677 SGDDITETT
+1677 
-1686 QAIIGADGVT
+1686 
-1696 ATFTID
+1696 
-1702 TVDDVYAEGDEVFRV
+1702 
-1717 SVSGIV
+1717 
-1723 DSDSNPVF
+1723 
-1731 EVLNLDNA
+1731 
-1739 FVDTTISDETDPGPE
+1739 
-1754 DTVTVTMTGPANV
+1754 
-1767 VEGDTTTDYTVTLS
+1767 
-1781 DPAPVGSI
+1781 
-1789 VTLAYSYTTASGD
+1789 
-1802 DITETTQA
+1802 
-1810 IIGADGVT
+1810 
-1818 ATFTIDTVDDVY
+1818 
-1830 AEGDEVFRVSVSGI
+1830 
-1844 VDSDSNPVF
+1844 
-1853 EALNLDNAFVDTTIS
+1853 
-1868 DETDPGP
+1868 
-1875 EDTVTVTMT
+1875 
-1884 GPANVVEGDT
+1884 
-1894 TTDYTVTLSDPAP
+1894 
-1907 VGSIVTLAYSYTTA
+1907 TA

-2022 TLSDPAPVGSIVT
+2022 TLSDSAPVGSIVT

-2045 DDITETTQAIIGAD
+2045 DDITETTQAVIGAD
-2059 GVTATFTIDTVD
+2059 GLSATFTIDTVD
-2071 DVYAEGDEVF
+2071 DSDDEPDEVY
-2081 RVSVS
+2081 RVSVAS
-2086 GIVDS
+2086 IVDG
-2091 DSNPIFEAL
+2091 DDNPIFEAL
-2100 NLDNAFVD
+2100 DLTNAYVD
-2108 TTISDETDPG
+2108 TTI
-2118 PEDTVTVTMTGP
+2118 
-2130 ANVVEGDTTTEYT
+2130 
-2143 VTLSDPAP
+2143 
-2151 VGSIVTLAYSYTT
+2151 I
-2164 ASGDDITET
+2164 
-2173 TQAIIGADGVT
+2173 
-2184 ATFTID
+2184 
-2190 TVDDVYA
+2190 
-2197 EGDEV
+2197 
-2202 FRVSVSGIVDSDS
+2202 
-2215 NPVFEALNLDNAFV
+2215 
-2229 DTTISDETDPGPE
+2229 
-2242 DTVTVTMTGPA
+2242 
-2253 NVVEG
+2253 
-2258 DTTTDYTVTL
+2258 
-2268 SDPAPVGSIVTL
+2268 
-2280 AYSYTTASGDDI
+2280 
-2292 TETTQAIIGAD
+2292 
-2303 GVTATFTID
+2303 
-2312 TVDDVYAEGDE
+2312 
-2323 VFRVSVSGIVDS
+2323 
-2335 DSNPVFEVLNLDNAF
+2335 
-2350 VDTTISDETDP
+2350 
-2361 GPEDTVTV
+2361 
-2369 TMTGPANVVEGDTTT
+2369 
-2384 DYTVTLSDPAPVGS
+2384 
-2398 IVTLAYS
+2398 
-2405 YTTASGDDITETTQA
+2405 
-2420 IIGADGV
+2420 
-2427 TATFTIDTVD
+2427 
-2437 DVYAEGDE
+2437 
-2445 VFRVSVSGIVDSD
+2445 
-2458 SNPIFEALNL
+2458 
-2468 DNAFVNTSITDNDAP
+2468 DNDEPNTP
-2483 PSISNVVNA
+2483 PTVRNFNILLDV
-2492 VVSEEGLA
+2492 EDGLFP
-2500 NGIPD
+2500 IHD
-2505 NTGSPSDTTNSASFS
+2505 VDFD
-2520 GTFTVADPDTAN
+2520 GT
-2532 VSVVLA
+2532 
-2538 GPNNLTSGGEPISWT
+2538 TSGGE
-2553 WDNSTQ
+2553 Q
-2559 TLTAKTAHLSV
+2559 R
-2570 VATVVLSEPSA
+2570 
-2581 SGQGSW
+2581 
-2587 DYTITLFEPLD
+2587 
-2598 HPVNDVEDIINFDLQ
+2598 VEDL
-2613 ISVSDGQTTTSQS
+2613 
-2626 LNVVVE
+2626 E
-2632 DDCPYV
+2632 DD
-2638 PVVVQPVDVS
+2638 
-2648 LTDAPIVLTGR
+2648 A
-2659 IDFAGSEADATS
+2659 
-2671 RTFGDVVVTANGFV
+2671 VTANDDDIQIKVIDLPDYGELYYVDGNGQEIVIDGSSIFAENTDVKYRLTADFFEDQRFDSNDLLEEFDKDFLADSVDVNGLSFYGGQITISGNDITFDSNAQVKVDFANQQVGLVVV
-2685 SDESAM
+2685 SPGETGNGDEISTHEYVAIK
-2691 LGTAEINQSS
+2691 LDEGLEADKAKINLASLNDRFNNGGAWITAYIFLDGIVVDTQEIRAEDISYSGNHEGTATI
-2701 EGIGVK
+2701 
-2707 SSGNNGFQLEN
+2707 
-2718 EVDYRFAGNEGVSE
+2718 
-2732 QLIIDL
+2732 
-2738 GNKVAY
+2738 
-2744 GAEIEF
+2744 
-2750 EKMFGGELEKGIAS
+2750 
-2764 FYRDGVL
+2764 
-2771 IAQQSFSSDA
+2771 
-2781 SSGDYAANFNVQQG
+2781 
-2795 GFDKIILEAASNG
+2795 
-2808 NGPDTEDN
+2808 
-2816 SDFTVKSITFTGA
+2816 
-2829 YSGVPIASADGN
+2829 
-2841 LGAVYG
+2841 
-2847 ADGPG
+2847 
-2852 SIVLNGG
+2852 
-2859 EAGLETLDGQDVL
+2859 
-2872 IYVDPQNSNRLIA
+2872 
-2885 EADGELA
+2885 ELA
-2892 FEVQLTPS
+2892 NGSFDEIRL
-2900 TGKWEFFQYL
+2900 
-2910 PLTSPYGD
+2910 SPD
-2918 GDIDFNYTITDN
+2918 
-2930 DGDSKTGYFSVNPYA
+2930 
-2945 PPIVEGVTLNVSEE
+2945 
-2959 GLSNAIADDSALN
+2959 
-2972 GFDDT
+2972 
-2977 TDSSSDVE
+2977 TDSSSDKASF
-2985 QLTLGQT
+2985 TLVGTEITSFTQVSDSFEYKAIDSDGLESDSSATVAVDFENVT
-2992 VDSVTLSEPSTA
+2992 VDAVTA
-3004 LTSNGISVTW
+3004 LGYQT
-3014 ALSNNDQML
+3014 M
-3023 IGSANGKEVI
+3023 
-3033 KISVND
+3033 
-3039 TGMVSTEL
+3039 
-3047 LGPIDHSNASG
+3047 
-3058 EDALNIE
+3058 ALNSE
-3065 VPVLVSNARGLTNST
+3065 LN
-3080 TVNVI
+3080 
-3085 VEDDSPDS
+3085 
-3093 ASIIHDVV
+3093 
-3101 AETKESANVQ
+3101 
-3111 LIMDVSGSMRT
+3111 LIMGTDGDDILVGTDGNDMIIGGLGNDILTGGEGDDVFKWTEM
-3122 DNRLQIMKDSATQL
+3122 QSAT
-3136 LNQYESIGQ
+3136 
-3145 TRVQII
+3145 
-3151 TYSSTASTYAI
+3151 
-3162 GAATWLT
+3162 
-3169 VDEAKAYIETLTAGG
+3169 
-3184 ATNYNN
+3184 
-3190 ALNEAKQ
+3190 
-3197 SWDDVGKLTSASNVS
+3197 
-3212 YFLSD
+3212 
-3217 GQPNPASSFINDARE
+3217 
-3232 QSWIDHLTDP
+3232 
-3242 DNQITALAYGMGVNL
+3242 
-3257 MPEQLDRVA
+3257 
-3266 YDGFLNQDLD
+3266 
-3276 GVVVPD
+3276 
-3282 VTQLPPVMLQSV
+3282 
-3294 IQPVGGNLMYTT
+3294 
-3306 SPDTGIGADGGYISE
+3306 DT
-3321 IEHDGVT
+3321 
-3328 YSFDGTDLI
+3328 
-3337 VTDNNDGIS
+3337 VTDFS
-3346 HAFDDTTMQLTI
+3346 
-3358 YIDSKHTLE
+3358 
-3367 IDLNDGAYAFY
+3367 
-3378 GAVGDTVETLDFDY
+3378 
-3392 VLTDN
+3392 
-3397 DGDQSENTLQFVIDE
+3397 DGDQLDFT
-3412 NGGVN
+3412 
-3417 AASNGSANIIEAEVD
+3417 D
-3432 VSHDILIGNDNE
+3432 VFDDM
-3444 ADIFKWVND
+3444 
-3453 SLDTGTDLIRG
+3453 TGTDIS
-3464 FERDLD
+3464 
-3470 TLDLSEVVEDA
+3470 TLL
-3481 GHNTIEELLNSIDL
+3481 
-3495 NIDGDDLSLEIT
+3495 DDLGSGDYRGRVDDIT
-3507 HNDGNSIQTIV
+3507 VEVTESGGNSTLTINKDGQQLEV
-3518 IENGATEFSD
+3518 NFDGASAAD
-3528 LIVGNADF
+3528 IANSLI
-3536 ERDVLSALTKV
+3536 S
-3547 NLEP
+3547 NLEQLRE

>member
-87 SAAGE
+87 TAAGE

-101 GSVARTGTEL
+101 GNVARTGTEL

-162 SPAVDEG
+162 SPVVDEG

-190 TINDGSAV
+190 TLNDGSAL

-315 TLSDPAPVGSIVTL
+315 ILSDPAPVGSIVTL

-387 PIFEALNLDNAF
+387 PVFEALNLDNAF

-404 SDETDPGED
+404 SDETD
-413 TVTVTMTG
+413 
-421 PANVVEGDTTT
+421 
-432 DYTVTLS
+432 
-439 EPAPVGSIVT
+439 
-449 LAYSYTT
+449 
-456 ASGDDITETTQAVIG
+456 
-471 ADGVTATFTIDTVDD
+471 
-486 VYAEGDEVFRVSVS
+486 
-500 GIVDSDSNPI
+500 
-510 FEALDVSN
+510 
-518 AFVDTTISDETDP
+518 
-531 GPEDTVTVTM
+531 
-541 TGPANVVEGDTTT
+541 
-554 EYTVTLSDPAP
+554 
-565 VGSIVTLAYSYTTAS
+565 
-580 GDDIT
+580 
-585 ETTQAIIGADGVT
+585 
-598 ATFTIDTVDDVY
+598 
-610 AEGDEVFRVSVSGI
+610 
-624 VDSDSNPIFEALN
+624 
-637 LDNAF
+637 
-642 VDTTISDETNPGPE
+642 PGPE

-691 VTLAYSYTTASGDD
+691 VTLAYSYTTTSGDD
-705 ITETTQAVIGAD
+705 ITETAQAIIGAD

-795 TTTDYTVTLSDPAP
+795 TTT
-809 VGSIVTLAYSYTT
+809 
-822 ASGDDI
+822 
-828 TETTQA
+828 
-834 IIGADGVTATFT
+834 
-846 IDTVDDVY
+846 
-854 AEGDEVFRVSVSG
+854 
-867 IVDSDSNPIFE
+867 
-878 ALDVSNAFVDTTISD
+878 
-893 ETDPGPEDTV
+893 
-903 TVTMTGPANVV
+903 
-914 EGDTTTEYTV
+914 EYTV
-924 TLSDPAPVGSI
+924 TLSDPAPVASI

-1080 GADGVTATFTIDTVD
+1080 GANGVTATFTIDTVD

-1195 ETTQAIIGADGVTAT
+1195 ETTQAIIGADGITAT

-1233 IVDSDSNPVFE
+1233 IVDSDSNPIFE

-1276 ANVVEGDTTTDYTV
+1276 ANVVEGDTTTEYTV
-1290 TLSDPAP
+1290 TLSDPAPVGSVVTLVYSYTTASGDDITETTQAIIGADGVTATFTIDTVDDVYAEGDEVFRVSVSGIVDSDSNPIFEALDVSNAFVDTTIRDETDPGPEDTVTVTMNGPANVVEGDTTTEYTVTLSDLAP

-1318 TTQAIIG
+1318 TTQAVIG

-1402 EGDTTTDYTV
+1402 EGDTTTEYTV

-1439 ETTQAIIGADGV
+1439 ETTQAVVGADGV
-1451 TATFTI
+1451 SATFTI

-1593 RVSVSGIVDSDS
+1593 RV
-1605 NPVFEALNLDNAF
+1605 N
-1618 VDTTIS
+1618 
-1624 DETDP
+1624 
-1629 GPEDTVTVTM
+1629 
-1639 TGPANVVEGDTTTD
+1639 
-1653 YTVTLSDPAPVG
+1653 
-1665 SIVTLAYSYTTA
+1665 
-1677 SGDDITETT
+1677 
-1686 QAIIGADGVT
+1686 
-1696 ATFTID
+1696 
-1702 TVDDVYAEGDEVFRV
+1702 
-1717 SVSGIV
+1717 
-1723 DSDSNPVF
+1723 
-1731 EVLNLDNA
+1731 
-1739 FVDTTISDETDPGPE
+1739 
-1754 DTVTVTMTGPANV
+1754 
-1767 VEGDTTTDYTVTLS
+1767 
-1781 DPAPVGSI
+1781 
-1789 VTLAYSYTTASGD
+1789 
-1802 DITETTQA
+1802 
-1810 IIGADGVT
+1810 
-1818 ATFTIDTVDDVY
+1818 
-1830 AEGDEVFRVSVSGI
+1830 
-1844 VDSDSNPVF
+1844 
-1853 EALNLDNAFVDTTIS
+1853 
-1868 DETDPGP
+1868 
-1875 EDTVTVTMT
+1875 
-1884 GPANVVEGDT
+1884 
-1894 TTDYTVTLSDPAP
+1894 
-1907 VGSIVTLAYSYTTA
+1907 
-1921 SGDDITETTQAI
+1921 
-1933 IGADGVTATFTI
+1933 
-1945 DTVDDVYAEG
+1945 
-1955 DEVFRVSVSGI
+1955 
-1966 VDSDSNPIFEALN
+1966 
-1979 LDNAFVDTTISDET
+1979 
-1993 DPGPEDTVTVTMTGP
+1993 
-2008 ANVVEGDTTTDYTV
+2008 
-2022 TLSDPAPVGSIVT
+2022 
-2035 LAYSY
+2035 
-2040 TTASG
+2040 
-2045 DDITETTQAIIGAD
+2045 
-2059 GVTATFTIDTVD
+2059 
-2071 DVYAEGDEVF
+2071 
-2081 RVSVS
+2081 VS

-2190 TVDDVYA
+2190 TVDDSDD
-2197 EGDEV
+2197 EPDEV
-2202 FRVSVSGIVDSDS
+2202 YRVSVASIVD
-2215 NPVFEALNLDNAFV
+2215 
-2229 DTTISDETDPGPE
+2229 
-2242 DTVTVTMTGPA
+2242 
-2253 NVVEG
+2253 
-2258 DTTTDYTVTL
+2258 
-2268 SDPAPVGSIVTL
+2268 
-2280 AYSYTTASGDDI
+2280 GDD
-2292 TETTQAIIGAD
+2292 
-2303 GVTATFTID
+2303 
-2312 TVDDVYAEGDE
+2312 
-2323 VFRVSVSGIVDS
+2323 
-2335 DSNPVFEVLNLDNAF
+2335 
-2350 VDTTISDETDP
+2350 
-2361 GPEDTVTV
+2361 
-2369 TMTGPANVVEGDTTT
+2369 
-2384 DYTVTLSDPAPVGS
+2384 
-2398 IVTLAYS
+2398 
-2405 YTTASGDDITETTQA
+2405 
-2420 IIGADGV
+2420 
-2427 TATFTIDTVD
+2427 
-2437 DVYAEGDE
+2437 
-2445 VFRVSVSGIVDSD
+2445 
-2458 SNPIFEALNL
+2458 NPIFEALDL
-2468 DNAFVNTSITDNDAP
+2468 TNAYVDTTIIDNDEPNTP
-2483 PSISNVVNA
+2483 PTVRNFNILLDV
-2492 VVSEEGLA
+2492 EDGLFP
-2500 NGIPD
+2500 IHD
-2505 NTGSPSDTTNSASFS
+2505 VDFD
-2520 GTFTVADPDTAN
+2520 GT
-2532 VSVVLA
+2532 
-2538 GPNNLTSGGEPISWT
+2538 TSGGE
-2553 WDNSTQ
+2553 Q
-2559 TLTAKTAHLSV
+2559 R
-2570 VATVVLSEPSA
+2570 
-2581 SGQGSW
+2581 
-2587 DYTITLFEPLD
+2587 
-2598 HPVNDVEDIINFDLQ
+2598 VEDL
-2613 ISVSDGQTTTSQS
+2613 
-2626 LNVVVE
+2626 E
-2632 DDCPYV
+2632 DD
-2638 PVVVQPVDVS
+2638 
-2648 LTDAPIVLTGR
+2648 A
-2659 IDFAGSEADATS
+2659 
-2671 RTFGDVVVTANGFV
+2671 VTANDDDIQIKVIDLPDYGELYYVDGNGQEVVIDGSSIFAENTDVKYRLTADFFEDQRFDSNDLLEEFDKDFLADSVDVNGLSFYGGQITISGNDITFDSNAQVKVDFANQQVGLVVV
-2685 SDESAM
+2685 SPGETGNGDEISTHEYVAIK
-2691 LGTAEINQSS
+2691 LDEGLEADKAKINLASLNDRFNNGGAWITAYIFLDGIVVDTQEIRAEDISYSGNHEGTATI
-2701 EGIGVK
+2701 
-2707 SSGNNGFQLEN
+2707 
-2718 EVDYRFAGNEGVSE
+2718 
-2732 QLIIDL
+2732 
-2738 GNKVAY
+2738 
-2744 GAEIEF
+2744 
-2750 EKMFGGELEKGIAS
+2750 
-2764 FYRDGVL
+2764 
-2771 IAQQSFSSDA
+2771 
-2781 SSGDYAANFNVQQG
+2781 
-2795 GFDKIILEAASNG
+2795 
-2808 NGPDTEDN
+2808 
-2816 SDFTVKSITFTGA
+2816 
-2829 YSGVPIASADGN
+2829 
-2841 LGAVYG
+2841 
-2847 ADGPG
+2847 
-2852 SIVLNGG
+2852 
-2859 EAGLETLDGQDVL
+2859 
-2872 IYVDPQNSNRLIA
+2872 
-2885 EADGELA
+2885 ELA
-2892 FEVQLTPS
+2892 NGSFDEIRL
-2900 TGKWEFFQYL
+2900 
-2910 PLTSPYGD
+2910 SPD
-2918 GDIDFNYTITDN
+2918 
-2930 DGDSKTGYFSVNPYA
+2930 
-2945 PPIVEGVTLNVSEE
+2945 
-2959 GLSNAIADDSALN
+2959 
-2972 GFDDT
+2972 
-2977 TDSSSDVE
+2977 TDSSSDKASF
-2985 QLTLGQT
+2985 TLVGTEITSFTQVSDSFEYKAIDSDGLESDSSATVAVDFENVT
-2992 VDSVTLSEPSTA
+2992 VDAVTA
-3004 LTSNGISVTW
+3004 LGYQT
-3014 ALSNNDQML
+3014 M
-3023 IGSANGKEVI
+3023 
-3033 KISVND
+3033 
-3039 TGMVSTEL
+3039 
-3047 LGPIDHSNASG
+3047 
-3058 EDALNIE
+3058 ALNSE
-3065 VPVLVSNARGLTNST
+3065 LN
-3080 TVNVI
+3080 
-3085 VEDDSPDS
+3085 
-3093 ASIIHDVV
+3093 
-3101 AETKESANVQ
+3101 
-3111 LIMDVSGSMRT
+3111 LIMGTDGDDILVGTDGNDMIIGGLGNDILTGGEGDDVFKWTEM
-3122 DNRLQIMKDSATQL
+3122 QSAT
-3136 LNQYESIGQ
+3136 
-3145 TRVQII
+3145 
-3151 TYSSTASTYAI
+3151 
-3162 GAATWLT
+3162 
-3169 VDEAKAYIETLTAGG
+3169 
-3184 ATNYNN
+3184 
-3190 ALNEAKQ
+3190 
-3197 SWDDVGKLTSASNVS
+3197 
-3212 YFLSD
+3212 
-3217 GQPNPASSFINDARE
+3217 
-3232 QSWIDHLTDP
+3232 
-3242 DNQITALAYGMGVNL
+3242 
-3257 MPEQLDRVA
+3257 
-3266 YDGFLNQDLD
+3266 
-3276 GVVVPD
+3276 
-3282 VTQLPPVMLQSV
+3282 
-3294 IQPVGGNLMYTT
+3294 
-3306 SPDTGIGADGGYISE
+3306 DT
-3321 IEHDGVT
+3321 
-3328 YSFDGTDLI
+3328 
-3337 VTDNNDGIS
+3337 VTDFS
-3346 HAFDDTTMQLTI
+3346 
-3358 YIDSKHTLE
+3358 
-3367 IDLNDGAYAFY
+3367 
-3378 GAVGDTVETLDFDY
+3378 
-3392 VLTDN
+3392 
-3397 DGDQSENTLQFVIDE
+3397 DGDQLDFT
-3412 NGGVN
+3412 
-3417 AASNGSANIIEAEVD
+3417 D
-3432 VSHDILIGNDNE
+3432 VFDDM
-3444 ADIFKWVND
+3444 
-3453 SLDTGTDLIRG
+3453 TGTDI
-3464 FERDLD
+3464 
-3470 TLDLSEVVEDA
+3470 SA
-3481 GHNTIEELLNSIDL
+3481 LL
-3495 NIDGDDLSLEIT
+3495 DDLGSGDYRGRVDDIT
-3507 HNDGNSIQTIV
+3507 VEVTESGGNSTLTINKDGQQLEV
-3518 IENGATEFSD
+3518 NFDGASAAD
-3528 LIVGNADF
+3528 IANSLI
-3536 ERDVLSALTKV
+3536 S
-3547 NLEP
+3547 NLEQLRE

>member
-87 SAAGE
+87 TAAGE

-101 GSVARTGTEL
+101 GNVARTGTEL
-111 LASTNFETVGTEGAG
+111 LASTNFETLGTEGAG

-190 TINDGSAV
+190 TLNDGSAV

-288 GPEDTVTVNMTGPN
+288 GPEDTVIVNMTGPN

-315 TLSDPAPVGSIVTL
+315 TLSDPAPVGSIVTF

-343 TTQAI
+343 TTQAV
-348 IGADGVTATF
+348 IGADGITATF

-373 FRVSVSGIVDSDSN
+373 FRVSVSGIVDGDSN
-387 PIFEALNLDNAF
+387 PIFEALNLD
-399 VDTTI
+399 
-404 SDETDPGED
+404 
-413 TVTVTMTG
+413 
-421 PANVVEGDTTT
+421 
-432 DYTVTLS
+432 
-439 EPAPVGSIVT
+439 
-449 LAYSYTT
+449 
-456 ASGDDITETTQAVIG
+456 
-471 ADGVTATFTIDTVDD
+471 
-486 VYAEGDEVFRVSVS
+486 
-500 GIVDSDSNPI
+500 
-510 FEALDVSN
+510 N

-624 VDSDSNPIFEALN
+624 VDSDSNPVFEALN

-642 VDTTISDETNPGPE
+642 VDTTISDEADPGPE

-737 VFRVSVSGIVDS
+737 LFRVSVSGIVDG

-784 MTGPANVVEGD
+784 M
-795 TTTDYTVTLSDPAP
+795 S
-809 VGSIVTLAYSYTT
+809 
-822 ASGDDI
+822 
-828 TETTQA
+828 
-834 IIGADGVTATFT
+834 
-846 IDTVDDVY
+846 
-854 AEGDEVFRVSVSG
+854 
-867 IVDSDSNPIFE
+867 
-878 ALDVSNAFVDTTISD
+878 
-893 ETDPGPEDTV
+893 
-903 TVTMTGPANVV
+903 
-914 EGDTTTEYTV
+914 
-924 TLSDPAPVGSI
+924 
-935 VTLAYS
+935 
-941 YTTASGDDI
+941 
-950 TETTQAIIGA
+950 
-960 DGVTATFTIDTV
+960 
-972 DDVYAEGDEV
+972 
-982 FRVSVSGIVDS
+982 
-993 DSNPI
+993 
-998 FEALNL
+998 
-1004 DNAFVDTTISDETDP
+1004 
-1019 GPEDTVTVTMTGPA
+1019 GPA

-1184 SYTTASGDDIT
+1184 SYTTASGDDII

-1233 IVDSDSNPVFE
+1233 IVDSDSNPIFE

-1325 ADGVTATFTID
+1325 ADGITATFTIDTVDDVYAEGDEVFRVSVSGIVDSDSNPIFEALDVSNAFVDTTISDETDPGPEDTVTVTMTGPANVVEGDTTTDYTVTLSDPAPVGSIVTLAYSYTTASGDDITETTQAIIGADGITATFTID

-1479 DSDSNPIFE
+1479 DGDSNPIFE

-1605 NPVFEALNLDNAF
+1605 NPIFEALNLDNAF

-1629 GPEDTVTVTM
+1629 GPEDAVTVTM

-1686 QAIIGADGVT
+1686 QAIIGV
-1696 ATFTID
+1696 
-1702 TVDDVYAEGDEVFRV
+1702 
-1717 SVSGIV
+1717 
-1723 DSDSNPVF
+1723 
-1731 EVLNLDNA
+1731 
-1739 FVDTTISDETDPGPE
+1739 
-1754 DTVTVTMTGPANV
+1754 
-1767 VEGDTTTDYTVTLS
+1767 
-1781 DPAPVGSI
+1781 
-1789 VTLAYSYTTASGD
+1789 
-1802 DITETTQA
+1802 
-1810 IIGADGVT
+1810 
-1818 ATFTIDTVDDVY
+1818 
-1830 AEGDEVFRVSVSGI
+1830 
-1844 VDSDSNPVF
+1844 
-1853 EALNLDNAFVDTTIS
+1853 
-1868 DETDPGP
+1868 
-1875 EDTVTVTMT
+1875 
-1884 GPANVVEGDT
+1884 
-1894 TTDYTVTLSDPAP
+1894 
-1907 VGSIVTLAYSYTTA
+1907 
-1921 SGDDITETTQAI
+1921 
-1933 IGADGVTATFTI
+1933 DGVTATFTI

-1993 DPGPEDTVTVTMTGP
+1993 APGPEDTVTVTMTGP
-2008 ANVVEGDTTTDYTV
+2008 ANVVEGDTTTDYIV

-2045 DDITETTQAIIGAD
+2045 DDITETTQAVIGAD

-2100 NLDNAFVD
+2100 DVSNAFVD
-2108 TTISDETDPG
+2108 TIISDETEPG

-2173 TQAIIGADGVT
+2173 TQAVIGADGLS

-2190 TVDDVYA
+2190 TVDDSDD
-2197 EGDEV
+2197 EPDEV
-2202 FRVSVSGIVDSDS
+2202 YRVSVASIVD
-2215 NPVFEALNLDNAFV
+2215 
-2229 DTTISDETDPGPE
+2229 
-2242 DTVTVTMTGPA
+2242 
-2253 NVVEG
+2253 
-2258 DTTTDYTVTL
+2258 
-2268 SDPAPVGSIVTL
+2268 
-2280 AYSYTTASGDDI
+2280 GDD
-2292 TETTQAIIGAD
+2292 
-2303 GVTATFTID
+2303 
-2312 TVDDVYAEGDE
+2312 
-2323 VFRVSVSGIVDS
+2323 
-2335 DSNPVFEVLNLDNAF
+2335 
-2350 VDTTISDETDP
+2350 
-2361 GPEDTVTV
+2361 
-2369 TMTGPANVVEGDTTT
+2369 
-2384 DYTVTLSDPAPVGS
+2384 
-2398 IVTLAYS
+2398 
-2405 YTTASGDDITETTQA
+2405 
-2420 IIGADGV
+2420 
-2427 TATFTIDTVD
+2427 
-2437 DVYAEGDE
+2437 
-2445 VFRVSVSGIVDSD
+2445 
-2458 SNPIFEALNL
+2458 NPIFEALDL
-2468 DNAFVNTSITDNDAP
+2468 TNAYVDTTIIDNDEPNTP
-2483 PSISNVVNA
+2483 PTVRNFNILLDV
-2492 VVSEEGLA
+2492 EDGLFP
-2500 NGIPD
+2500 IHD
-2505 NTGSPSDTTNSASFS
+2505 VDFD
-2520 GTFTVADPDTAN
+2520 GT
-2532 VSVVLA
+2532 
-2538 GPNNLTSGGEPISWT
+2538 TSGGE
-2553 WDNSTQ
+2553 Q
-2559 TLTAKTAHLSV
+2559 R
-2570 VATVVLSEPSA
+2570 
-2581 SGQGSW
+2581 
-2587 DYTITLFEPLD
+2587 
-2598 HPVNDVEDIINFDLQ
+2598 VEDL
-2613 ISVSDGQTTTSQS
+2613 
-2626 LNVVVE
+2626 E
-2632 DDCPYV
+2632 DD
-2638 PVVVQPVDVS
+2638 
-2648 LTDAPIVLTGR
+2648 A
-2659 IDFAGSEADATS
+2659 
-2671 RTFGDVVVTANGFV
+2671 VTANDDDIQIKVIDLPDYGELYYVDGNGQEIVIDGSSIFAENTDVKYRLTADFFEDQRFDSNDLLEEFDKDFLADSVDVNGLSFYGGQITISGNDITFDSNAQVKVDFANQQVGLVVV
-2685 SDESAM
+2685 SPGETGNGDEISTHEYVAIKLDESLEADKAKIN
-2691 LGTAEINQSS
+2691 LASLNDRFNNGGAWITAYIFLDGIVIDTQEIRAEDISYSGNHEGTATI
-2701 EGIGVK
+2701 
-2707 SSGNNGFQLEN
+2707 
-2718 EVDYRFAGNEGVSE
+2718 
-2732 QLIIDL
+2732 
-2738 GNKVAY
+2738 
-2744 GAEIEF
+2744 
-2750 EKMFGGELEKGIAS
+2750 
-2764 FYRDGVL
+2764 
-2771 IAQQSFSSDA
+2771 
-2781 SSGDYAANFNVQQG
+2781 
-2795 GFDKIILEAASNG
+2795 
-2808 NGPDTEDN
+2808 
-2816 SDFTVKSITFTGA
+2816 
-2829 YSGVPIASADGN
+2829 
-2841 LGAVYG
+2841 
-2847 ADGPG
+2847 
-2852 SIVLNGG
+2852 
-2859 EAGLETLDGQDVL
+2859 
-2872 IYVDPQNSNRLIA
+2872 
-2885 EADGELA
+2885 ELA
-2892 FEVQLTPS
+2892 NGSFDEIRL
-2900 TGKWEFFQYL
+2900 
-2910 PLTSPYGD
+2910 SPD
-2918 GDIDFNYTITDN
+2918 
-2930 DGDSKTGYFSVNPYA
+2930 
-2945 PPIVEGVTLNVSEE
+2945 
-2959 GLSNAIADDSALN
+2959 
-2972 GFDDT
+2972 
-2977 TDSSSDVE
+2977 TDSSSDKASF
-2985 QLTLGQT
+2985 TLVGTEITSFTQVSDSFEYKAIDSDGLESDSSATVAVDFENVT
-2992 VDSVTLSEPSTA
+2992 VDAVTA
-3004 LTSNGISVTW
+3004 LGYQT
-3014 ALSNNDQML
+3014 M
-3023 IGSANGKEVI
+3023 
-3033 KISVND
+3033 
-3039 TGMVSTEL
+3039 
-3047 LGPIDHSNASG
+3047 
-3058 EDALNIE
+3058 ALNSE
-3065 VPVLVSNARGLTNST
+3065 LN
-3080 TVNVI
+3080 
-3085 VEDDSPDS
+3085 
-3093 ASIIHDVV
+3093 
-3101 AETKESANVQ
+3101 
-3111 LIMDVSGSMRT
+3111 LIMGTDGDDILVGTDGNDMIIGGLGNDILTGGEGDDVFKWTEM
-3122 DNRLQIMKDSATQL
+3122 QSAT
-3136 LNQYESIGQ
+3136 
-3145 TRVQII
+3145 
-3151 TYSSTASTYAI
+3151 
-3162 GAATWLT
+3162 
-3169 VDEAKAYIETLTAGG
+3169 
-3184 ATNYNN
+3184 
-3190 ALNEAKQ
+3190 
-3197 SWDDVGKLTSASNVS
+3197 
-3212 YFLSD
+3212 
-3217 GQPNPASSFINDARE
+3217 
-3232 QSWIDHLTDP
+3232 
-3242 DNQITALAYGMGVNL
+3242 
-3257 MPEQLDRVA
+3257 
-3266 YDGFLNQDLD
+3266 
-3276 GVVVPD
+3276 
-3282 VTQLPPVMLQSV
+3282 
-3294 IQPVGGNLMYTT
+3294 
-3306 SPDTGIGADGGYISE
+3306 DT
-3321 IEHDGVT
+3321 
-3328 YSFDGTDLI
+3328 
-3337 VTDNNDGIS
+3337 VTDFS
-3346 HAFDDTTMQLTI
+3346 
-3358 YIDSKHTLE
+3358 
-3367 IDLNDGAYAFY
+3367 
-3378 GAVGDTVETLDFDY
+3378 
-3392 VLTDN
+3392 
-3397 DGDQSENTLQFVIDE
+3397 DGDQLDFT
-3412 NGGVN
+3412 
-3417 AASNGSANIIEAEVD
+3417 D
-3432 VSHDILIGNDNE
+3432 VFDDM
-3444 ADIFKWVND
+3444 
-3453 SLDTGTDLIRG
+3453 TGTDI
-3464 FERDLD
+3464 
-3470 TLDLSEVVEDA
+3470 SA
-3481 GHNTIEELLNSIDL
+3481 LL
-3495 NIDGDDLSLEIT
+3495 DDLGSGDYRGRVDDIT
-3507 HNDGNSIQTIV
+3507 VEVTESGGNSTLTINKDGQQLEV
-3518 IENGATEFSD
+3518 NFDGASAAD
-3528 LIVGNADF
+3528 IANSLI
-3536 ERDVLSALTKV
+3536 S
-3547 NLEP
+3547 NLEQLRE

>member
-87 SAAGE
+87 TAAGE

-101 GSVARTGTEL
+101 GNVARTGTEL

-190 TINDGSAV
+190 TLNDGSAV

-343 TTQAI
+343 TTQA
-348 IGADGVTATF
+348 
-358 TIDTVDDV
+358 
-366 YAEGDEV
+366 
-373 FRVSVSGIVDSDSN
+373 
-387 PIFEALNLDNAF
+387 
-399 VDTTI
+399 
-404 SDETDPGED
+404 
-413 TVTVTMTG
+413 
-421 PANVVEGDTTT
+421 
-432 DYTVTLS
+432 
-439 EPAPVGSIVT
+439 
-449 LAYSYTT
+449 
-456 ASGDDITETTQAVIG
+456 VIG

-554 EYTVTLSDPAP
+554 DYTVTLSDPAP

-610 AEGDEVFRVSVSGI
+610 AEGDEVFCVSVSSI

-642 VDTTISDETNPGPE
+642 VDTTISDETDPGPE

-749 DSNPIFEALNLDNA
+749 DSNPIFEAL
-763 FVDTTISDETDPGPE
+763 
-778 DTVTVT
+778 
-784 MTGPANVVEGD
+784 
-795 TTTDYTVTLSDPAP
+795 
-809 VGSIVTLAYSYTT
+809 
-822 ASGDDI
+822 
-828 TETTQA
+828 
-834 IIGADGVTATFT
+834 
-846 IDTVDDVY
+846 
-854 AEGDEVFRVSVSG
+854 
-867 IVDSDSNPIFE
+867 
-878 ALDVSNAFVDTTISD
+878 DVSNAFVDTTISD
-893 ETDPGPEDTV
+893 ETG
-903 TVTMTGPANVV
+903 
-914 EGDTTTEYTV
+914 
-924 TLSDPAPVGSI
+924 
-935 VTLAYS
+935 
-941 YTTASGDDI
+941 
-950 TETTQAIIGA
+950 
-960 DGVTATFTIDTV
+960 
-972 DDVYAEGDEV
+972 
-982 FRVSVSGIVDS
+982 
-993 DSNPI
+993 
-998 FEALNL
+998 
-1004 DNAFVDTTISDETDP
+1004 
-1019 GPEDTVTVTMTGPA
+1019 
-1033 NVVEGDTTTDYTVT
+1033 
-1047 LSDPAPVGSIV
+1047 
-1058 TLAYSYTTA
+1058 
-1067 SGDDITETTQAII
+1067 
-1080 GADGVTATFTIDTVD
+1080 
-1095 DVYAEGDEVFRVSVS
+1095 
-1110 GIVDSDSN
+1110 
-1118 PIFEALNLDN
+1118 
-1128 AFVDTTISDETD
+1128 
-1140 PGPEDTVTVTMTG
+1140 
-1153 PANVVEGDTTT
+1153 
-1164 DYTVTL
+1164 
-1170 SDPAPVGSIVTLAY
+1170 
-1184 SYTTASGDDIT
+1184 
-1195 ETTQAIIGADGVTAT
+1195 
-1210 FTIDTVDDVYA
+1210 
-1221 EGDEVFRVSVSG
+1221 
-1233 IVDSDSNPVFE
+1233 
-1244 ALNLDNAFVDTTI
+1244 
-1257 SDETDPGPEDT
+1257 PGPEDT

-1563 TQAII
+1563 TQAVI

-1605 NPVFEALNLDNAF
+1605 NPIFEAL
-1618 VDTTIS
+1618 
-1624 DETDP
+1624 
-1629 GPEDTVTVTM
+1629 
-1639 TGPANVVEGDTTTD
+1639 
-1653 YTVTLSDPAPVG
+1653 
-1665 SIVTLAYSYTTA
+1665 
-1677 SGDDITETT
+1677 
-1686 QAIIGADGVT
+1686 
-1696 ATFTID
+1696 
-1702 TVDDVYAEGDEVFRV
+1702 DV
-1717 SVSGIV
+1717 S
-1723 DSDSNPVF
+1723 
-1731 EVLNLDNA
+1731 
-1739 FVDTTISDETDPGPE
+1739 
-1754 DTVTVTMTGPANV
+1754 
-1767 VEGDTTTDYTVTLS
+1767 
-1781 DPAPVGSI
+1781 
-1789 VTLAYSYTTASGD
+1789 
-1802 DITETTQA
+1802 
-1810 IIGADGVT
+1810 
-1818 ATFTIDTVDDVY
+1818 
-1830 AEGDEVFRVSVSGI
+1830 
-1844 VDSDSNPVF
+1844 
-1853 EALNLDNAFVDTTIS
+1853 NAFVDTTIS

-1966 VDSDSNPIFEALN
+1966 VDSDSNPIFEALDVSNAFVDTTISDETDPGPEDTVTVTMTGPANVVEGDTTTDYTVTLSDPAPVGSIVTLAYSYTTASGDDITETTQAVIGADGVTATFTIDTVDDVYAEGDEVFRVSVSGIVDGDSNPIFEALN

-2022 TLSDPAPVGSIVT
+2022 TLSDPAPVGSIVTLAYSYTTASGDDITETTQAIIGVDGVTATFTIDTVDDVYAEGDEVFRVSVSGIVDSDSNPIFEALDVSNAFVDTTISDETDPGPEDTVTVTMTGPANVVEGDTTTEYTVTLSEPAPVGSVVT

-2151 VGSIVTLAYSYTT
+2151 MGSVVTLAYSYTT

-2173 TQAIIGADGVT
+2173 TQAIIGADGLS

-2190 TVDDVYA
+2190 TVDDSDD
-2197 EGDEV
+2197 EPDEV
-2202 FRVSVSGIVDSDS
+2202 YRVSVASIVD
-2215 NPVFEALNLDNAFV
+2215 
-2229 DTTISDETDPGPE
+2229 
-2242 DTVTVTMTGPA
+2242 
-2253 NVVEG
+2253 
-2258 DTTTDYTVTL
+2258 
-2268 SDPAPVGSIVTL
+2268 
-2280 AYSYTTASGDDI
+2280 GDD
-2292 TETTQAIIGAD
+2292 
-2303 GVTATFTID
+2303 
-2312 TVDDVYAEGDE
+2312 
-2323 VFRVSVSGIVDS
+2323 
-2335 DSNPVFEVLNLDNAF
+2335 
-2350 VDTTISDETDP
+2350 
-2361 GPEDTVTV
+2361 
-2369 TMTGPANVVEGDTTT
+2369 
-2384 DYTVTLSDPAPVGS
+2384 
-2398 IVTLAYS
+2398 
-2405 YTTASGDDITETTQA
+2405 
-2420 IIGADGV
+2420 
-2427 TATFTIDTVD
+2427 
-2437 DVYAEGDE
+2437 
-2445 VFRVSVSGIVDSD
+2445 
-2458 SNPIFEALNL
+2458 NPIFEALDL
-2468 DNAFVNTSITDNDAP
+2468 TNAYVDTTIIDNDEPNTP
-2483 PSISNVVNA
+2483 PTVRNFNILLDV
-2492 VVSEEGLA
+2492 EDGLFP
-2500 NGIPD
+2500 IHD
-2505 NTGSPSDTTNSASFS
+2505 VDFD
-2520 GTFTVADPDTAN
+2520 GT
-2532 VSVVLA
+2532 
-2538 GPNNLTSGGEPISWT
+2538 TSGGE
-2553 WDNSTQ
+2553 Q
-2559 TLTAKTAHLSV
+2559 R
-2570 VATVVLSEPSA
+2570 
-2581 SGQGSW
+2581 
-2587 DYTITLFEPLD
+2587 
-2598 HPVNDVEDIINFDLQ
+2598 VEDL
-2613 ISVSDGQTTTSQS
+2613 
-2626 LNVVVE
+2626 E
-2632 DDCPYV
+2632 DD
-2638 PVVVQPVDVS
+2638 
-2648 LTDAPIVLTGR
+2648 A
-2659 IDFAGSEADATS
+2659 
-2671 RTFGDVVVTANGFV
+2671 VTANDDDIQIKVIDLPDYGELYYVDGNGQEVVIDGSSIFAENTDVKYRLTADFFEDQRFDSNDLLEEFDKDFLADSVDVNGLSFYGGQITISGNDITFDSNAQVKVDFANQQVGLVVV
-2685 SDESAM
+2685 SPGETGNGDEISTHEYVAIK
-2691 LGTAEINQSS
+2691 LDEGLEADKAKINLASLNDRFNNGGAWITAYIFLDGIVVDTQEIRAEDISYSGNHEGTATI
-2701 EGIGVK
+2701 
-2707 SSGNNGFQLEN
+2707 
-2718 EVDYRFAGNEGVSE
+2718 
-2732 QLIIDL
+2732 
-2738 GNKVAY
+2738 
-2744 GAEIEF
+2744 
-2750 EKMFGGELEKGIAS
+2750 
-2764 FYRDGVL
+2764 
-2771 IAQQSFSSDA
+2771 
-2781 SSGDYAANFNVQQG
+2781 
-2795 GFDKIILEAASNG
+2795 
-2808 NGPDTEDN
+2808 
-2816 SDFTVKSITFTGA
+2816 
-2829 YSGVPIASADGN
+2829 
-2841 LGAVYG
+2841 
-2847 ADGPG
+2847 
-2852 SIVLNGG
+2852 
-2859 EAGLETLDGQDVL
+2859 
-2872 IYVDPQNSNRLIA
+2872 
-2885 EADGELA
+2885 ELA
-2892 FEVQLTPS
+2892 NGSFDEIRL
-2900 TGKWEFFQYL
+2900 
-2910 PLTSPYGD
+2910 SPD
-2918 GDIDFNYTITDN
+2918 
-2930 DGDSKTGYFSVNPYA
+2930 
-2945 PPIVEGVTLNVSEE
+2945 
-2959 GLSNAIADDSALN
+2959 
-2972 GFDDT
+2972 
-2977 TDSSSDVE
+2977 TDSSSDKASF
-2985 QLTLGQT
+2985 TLVGTEITSFTQVSDSFEYKAIDSDGLESDSSATVAVDFENVT
-2992 VDSVTLSEPSTA
+2992 VDAVTA
-3004 LTSNGISVTW
+3004 LGYQT
-3014 ALSNNDQML
+3014 M
-3023 IGSANGKEVI
+3023 
-3033 KISVND
+3033 
-3039 TGMVSTEL
+3039 
-3047 LGPIDHSNASG
+3047 
-3058 EDALNIE
+3058 ALNSE
-3065 VPVLVSNARGLTNST
+3065 LN
-3080 TVNVI
+3080 
-3085 VEDDSPDS
+3085 
-3093 ASIIHDVV
+3093 
-3101 AETKESANVQ
+3101 
-3111 LIMDVSGSMRT
+3111 LIMGTDGDDILVGTDGNDMIIGGLGNDILTGGEGDDVFKWTEM
-3122 DNRLQIMKDSATQL
+3122 QSAT
-3136 LNQYESIGQ
+3136 
-3145 TRVQII
+3145 
-3151 TYSSTASTYAI
+3151 
-3162 GAATWLT
+3162 
-3169 VDEAKAYIETLTAGG
+3169 
-3184 ATNYNN
+3184 
-3190 ALNEAKQ
+3190 
-3197 SWDDVGKLTSASNVS
+3197 
-3212 YFLSD
+3212 
-3217 GQPNPASSFINDARE
+3217 
-3232 QSWIDHLTDP
+3232 
-3242 DNQITALAYGMGVNL
+3242 
-3257 MPEQLDRVA
+3257 
-3266 YDGFLNQDLD
+3266 
-3276 GVVVPD
+3276 
-3282 VTQLPPVMLQSV
+3282 
-3294 IQPVGGNLMYTT
+3294 
-3306 SPDTGIGADGGYISE
+3306 DT
-3321 IEHDGVT
+3321 
-3328 YSFDGTDLI
+3328 
-3337 VTDNNDGIS
+3337 VTDFS
-3346 HAFDDTTMQLTI
+3346 
-3358 YIDSKHTLE
+3358 
-3367 IDLNDGAYAFY
+3367 
-3378 GAVGDTVETLDFDY
+3378 
-3392 VLTDN
+3392 
-3397 DGDQSENTLQFVIDE
+3397 DGDQLDFT
-3412 NGGVN
+3412 
-3417 AASNGSANIIEAEVD
+3417 D
-3432 VSHDILIGNDNE
+3432 VFDDM
-3444 ADIFKWVND
+3444 
-3453 SLDTGTDLIRG
+3453 TGTDIS
-3464 FERDLD
+3464 
-3470 TLDLSEVVEDA
+3470 TLL
-3481 GHNTIEELLNSIDL
+3481 
-3495 NIDGDDLSLEIT
+3495 DDLGSGDYRGRVDDIT
-3507 HNDGNSIQTIV
+3507 VEVTESGGNSTLTINKDGQQLEV
-3518 IENGATEFSD
+3518 NFDGASAAD
-3528 LIVGNADF
+3528 IANSLI
-3536 ERDVLSALTKV
+3536 S
-3547 NLEP
+3547 NLEQLRE

>member
-87 SAAGE
+87 TAAGE

-101 GSVARTGTEL
+101 GNVARTGTEL

-162 SPAVDEG
+162 SPTVDEG

-190 TINDGSAV
+190 TLNDGSAL

-269 PDQPTPVTGVATIT
+269 PDQPTPVTGIATIS

-288 GPEDTVTVNMTGPN
+288 
-302 SVSEGETTSEYTV
+302 
-315 TLSDPAPVGSIVTL
+315 
-329 AYSYTTASGDDITE
+329 
-343 TTQAI
+343 
-348 IGADGVTATF
+348 
-358 TIDTVDDV
+358 
-366 YAEGDEV
+366 
-373 FRVSVSGIVDSDSN
+373 
-387 PIFEALNLDNAF
+387 
-399 VDTTI
+399 
-404 SDETDPGED
+404 
-413 TVTVTMTG
+413 
-421 PANVVEGDTTT
+421 
-432 DYTVTLS
+432 
-439 EPAPVGSIVT
+439 
-449 LAYSYTT
+449 
-456 ASGDDITETTQAVIG
+456 
-471 ADGVTATFTIDTVDD
+471 
-486 VYAEGDEVFRVSVS
+486 
-500 GIVDSDSNPI
+500 
-510 FEALDVSN
+510 
-518 AFVDTTISDETDP
+518 
-531 GPEDTVTVTM
+531 
-541 TGPANVVEGDTTT
+541 
-554 EYTVTLSDPAP
+554 
-565 VGSIVTLAYSYTTAS
+565 
-580 GDDIT
+580 
-585 ETTQAIIGADGVT
+585 
-598 ATFTIDTVDDVY
+598 
-610 AEGDEVFRVSVSGI
+610 
-624 VDSDSNPIFEALN
+624 
-637 LDNAF
+637 
-642 VDTTISDETNPGPE
+642 
-656 DTVTVTM
+656 
-663 TGPANVVEGDTT
+663 
-675 TDYTV
+675 
-680 TLSDP
+680 
-685 APVGSI
+685 
-691 VTLAYSYTTASGDD
+691 
-705 ITETTQAVIGAD
+705 
-717 GVTATFTIDTV
+717 
-728 DDVYAEGDE
+728 
-737 VFRVSVSGIVDS
+737 
-749 DSNPIFEALNLDNA
+749 
-763 FVDTTISDETDPGPE
+763 
-778 DTVTVT
+778 
-784 MTGPANVVEGD
+784 
-795 TTTDYTVTLSDPAP
+795 
-809 VGSIVTLAYSYTT
+809 
-822 ASGDDI
+822 
-828 TETTQA
+828 
-834 IIGADGVTATFT
+834 
-846 IDTVDDVY
+846 
-854 AEGDEVFRVSVSG
+854 
-867 IVDSDSNPIFE
+867 
-878 ALDVSNAFVDTTISD
+878 
-893 ETDPGPEDTV
+893 GPEDTV

-1033 NVVEGDTTTDYTVT
+1033 NVVEGDTTTEYTVTLSDPAPVGSIVTLAYSYTTASGDDITETTQAVIGADGVTATFTIDTVDDVYAEGDEVFRVSVSGIVDNDSNPIFEALDVSNAFVDTTISDETGPGPEDTVTVTMTGPANVVEGDTTTDYTVT

-1153 PANVVEGDTTT
+1153 PANVVEGDTTS

-1195 ETTQAIIGADGVTAT
+1195 ETTQAVIGADGVTAT

-1221 EGDEVFRVSVSG
+1221 EGDE
-1233 IVDSDSNPVFE
+1233 
-1244 ALNLDNAFVDTTI
+1244 A
-1257 SDETDPGPEDT
+1257 
-1268 VTVTMTGP
+1268 
-1276 ANVVEGDTTTDYTV
+1276 
-1290 TLSDPAP
+1290 
-1297 VGSIVTLAYSY
+1297 
-1308 TTASGDDITE
+1308 
-1318 TTQAIIG
+1318 
-1325 ADGVTATFTID
+1325 
-1336 TVDDVYAEG
+1336 
-1345 DEVFRVSVSGIVDSD
+1345 FRVSVSGIVDSD

-1374 VDTTISDETDP
+1374 VDTIISDETDP

-1563 TQAII
+1563 TQAVI

-1605 NPVFEALNLDNAF
+1605 NPIFEALNLDNAF

-1686 QAIIGADGVT
+1686 QAIIGADGIT

-1723 DSDSNPVF
+1723 DSDSNP
-1731 EVLNLDNA
+1731 
-1739 FVDTTISDETDPGPE
+1739 I
-1754 DTVTVTMTGPANV
+1754 
-1767 VEGDTTTDYTVTLS
+1767 
-1781 DPAPVGSI
+1781 
-1789 VTLAYSYTTASGD
+1789 
-1802 DITETTQA
+1802 
-1810 IIGADGVT
+1810 
-1818 ATFTIDTVDDVY
+1818 
-1830 AEGDEVFRVSVSGI
+1830 
-1844 VDSDSNPVF
+1844 F

-1907 VGSIVTLAYSYTTA
+1907 VGSIVTLAYSYTIA

-2045 DDITETTQAIIGAD
+2045 DDITETTQAVIGAD
-2059 GVTATFTIDTVD
+2059 GVTAMFTIDTVD

-2091 DSNPIFEAL
+2091 DSNPI
-2100 NLDNAFVD
+2100 
-2108 TTISDETDPG
+2108 
-2118 PEDTVTVTMTGP
+2118 
-2130 ANVVEGDTTTEYT
+2130 
-2143 VTLSDPAP
+2143 
-2151 VGSIVTLAYSYTT
+2151 
-2164 ASGDDITET
+2164 
-2173 TQAIIGADGVT
+2173 
-2184 ATFTID
+2184 
-2190 TVDDVYA
+2190 
-2197 EGDEV
+2197 
-2202 FRVSVSGIVDSDS
+2202 
-2215 NPVFEALNLDNAFV
+2215 FEALNLDNAFV

-2292 TETTQAIIGAD
+2292 TETTQAVIGAD

-2335 DSNPVFEVLNLDNAF
+2335 DSNPIFEALDVSNAF

-2420 IIGADGV
+2420 IIGADGI

-2445 VFRVSVSGIVDSD
+2445 LFRVSVSGIVDSD

-2468 DNAFVNTSITDNDAP
+2468 DNAFVDTTIRDETDPGPEDTVTVTMTGPANVVEGDTTTDYTVTLSDPAPVGSIVTLAYSYTTASGDDITETTQAIIGADGLSATFTIDTVDDSDDEPDEVYRVSVASIVDGDDNPIFEALDLTNAYVDTTIIDNDEPNTP
-2483 PSISNVVNA
+2483 PTVRNFNILLDV
-2492 VVSEEGLA
+2492 EDGLFP
-2500 NGIPD
+2500 IHD
-2505 NTGSPSDTTNSASFS
+2505 VDFD
-2520 GTFTVADPDTAN
+2520 GT
-2532 VSVVLA
+2532 
-2538 GPNNLTSGGEPISWT
+2538 TSGGE
-2553 WDNSTQ
+2553 Q
-2559 TLTAKTAHLSV
+2559 R
-2570 VATVVLSEPSA
+2570 
-2581 SGQGSW
+2581 
-2587 DYTITLFEPLD
+2587 
-2598 HPVNDVEDIINFDLQ
+2598 VEDL
-2613 ISVSDGQTTTSQS
+2613 
-2626 LNVVVE
+2626 E
-2632 DDCPYV
+2632 DD
-2638 PVVVQPVDVS
+2638 
-2648 LTDAPIVLTGR
+2648 A
-2659 IDFAGSEADATS
+2659 
-2671 RTFGDVVVTANGFV
+2671 VTANDDDIQIKVIDLPDYGELYYVDGNGQEVVIDGSSIFAENTDVKYRLTADFFEDQRFDSNDLLEEFDKDFLADSVDVNGLSFYGGQITISGNDITFDSNAQVKVDFANQQVGLVVV
-2685 SDESAM
+2685 SPGETGNGDEISTHEYVAIK
-2691 LGTAEINQSS
+2691 LDEGLEADKAKINLASLNDRFNNGGAWITAYIFLDGIVVDTQEIRAEDISYSGNHEGTATI
-2701 EGIGVK
+2701 
-2707 SSGNNGFQLEN
+2707 
-2718 EVDYRFAGNEGVSE
+2718 
-2732 QLIIDL
+2732 
-2738 GNKVAY
+2738 
-2744 GAEIEF
+2744 
-2750 EKMFGGELEKGIAS
+2750 
-2764 FYRDGVL
+2764 
-2771 IAQQSFSSDA
+2771 
-2781 SSGDYAANFNVQQG
+2781 
-2795 GFDKIILEAASNG
+2795 
-2808 NGPDTEDN
+2808 
-2816 SDFTVKSITFTGA
+2816 
-2829 YSGVPIASADGN
+2829 
-2841 LGAVYG
+2841 
-2847 ADGPG
+2847 
-2852 SIVLNGG
+2852 
-2859 EAGLETLDGQDVL
+2859 
-2872 IYVDPQNSNRLIA
+2872 
-2885 EADGELA
+2885 ELA
-2892 FEVQLTPS
+2892 NGSFDEIRL
-2900 TGKWEFFQYL
+2900 
-2910 PLTSPYGD
+2910 SPD
-2918 GDIDFNYTITDN
+2918 
-2930 DGDSKTGYFSVNPYA
+2930 
-2945 PPIVEGVTLNVSEE
+2945 
-2959 GLSNAIADDSALN
+2959 
-2972 GFDDT
+2972 
-2977 TDSSSDVE
+2977 TDSSSDKASFTLVGTEITSFTQVSDSFEYKAIDSDGLESDSSATVAVE
-2985 QLTLGQT
+2985 FENVT
-2992 VDSVTLSEPSTA
+2992 VDAVTA
-3004 LTSNGISVTW
+3004 LGYQT
-3014 ALSNNDQML
+3014 M
-3023 IGSANGKEVI
+3023 
-3033 KISVND
+3033 
-3039 TGMVSTEL
+3039 
-3047 LGPIDHSNASG
+3047 
-3058 EDALNIE
+3058 ALNSE
-3065 VPVLVSNARGLTNST
+3065 LN
-3080 TVNVI
+3080 
-3085 VEDDSPDS
+3085 
-3093 ASIIHDVV
+3093 
-3101 AETKESANVQ
+3101 
-3111 LIMDVSGSMRT
+3111 LIMGTDGDDILVGTDGNDMIIGGLGNDILTGGEGDDVFKWTEM
-3122 DNRLQIMKDSATQL
+3122 QSAT
-3136 LNQYESIGQ
+3136 
-3145 TRVQII
+3145 
-3151 TYSSTASTYAI
+3151 
-3162 GAATWLT
+3162 
-3169 VDEAKAYIETLTAGG
+3169 
-3184 ATNYNN
+3184 
-3190 ALNEAKQ
+3190 
-3197 SWDDVGKLTSASNVS
+3197 
-3212 YFLSD
+3212 
-3217 GQPNPASSFINDARE
+3217 
-3232 QSWIDHLTDP
+3232 
-3242 DNQITALAYGMGVNL
+3242 
-3257 MPEQLDRVA
+3257 
-3266 YDGFLNQDLD
+3266 
-3276 GVVVPD
+3276 
-3282 VTQLPPVMLQSV
+3282 
-3294 IQPVGGNLMYTT
+3294 
-3306 SPDTGIGADGGYISE
+3306 DT
-3321 IEHDGVT
+3321 
-3328 YSFDGTDLI
+3328 
-3337 VTDNNDGIS
+3337 VTDFS
-3346 HAFDDTTMQLTI
+3346 
-3358 YIDSKHTLE
+3358 
-3367 IDLNDGAYAFY
+3367 
-3378 GAVGDTVETLDFDY
+3378 
-3392 VLTDN
+3392 
-3397 DGDQSENTLQFVIDE
+3397 DGDQLDFT
-3412 NGGVN
+3412 
-3417 AASNGSANIIEAEVD
+3417 D
-3432 VSHDILIGNDNE
+3432 VFDDM
-3444 ADIFKWVND
+3444 
-3453 SLDTGTDLIRG
+3453 TGTDIS
-3464 FERDLD
+3464 
-3470 TLDLSEVVEDA
+3470 TLL
-3481 GHNTIEELLNSIDL
+3481 
-3495 NIDGDDLSLEIT
+3495 DDLGSGDYRGRVDDIT
-3507 HNDGNSIQTIV
+3507 VEVTESGGNSTLTINKDGQQLEV
-3518 IENGATEFSD
+3518 NFDGASAAD
-3528 LIVGNADF
+3528 IANSLI
-3536 ERDVLSALTKV
+3536 S
-3547 NLEP
+3547 NLEQLRE